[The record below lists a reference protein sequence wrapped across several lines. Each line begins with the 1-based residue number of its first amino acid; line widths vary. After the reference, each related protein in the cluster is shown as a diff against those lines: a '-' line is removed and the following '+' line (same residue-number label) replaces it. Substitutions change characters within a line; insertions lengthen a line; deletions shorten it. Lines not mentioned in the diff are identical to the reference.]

1 MSDELEVVVTSVL
14 EADEEAS
21 SRRIAAQLPS
31 ISDKVNQSSKIKV
44 GIALDDSAVSA
55 QAGAFVQKINQKVAA
70 NKVGVKLGLDKES
83 IAKLQTE
90 LGSLH
95 VDSSI
100 TNSMVEQI
108 DKMGIR
114 IDRVSGSWKQVADS
128 ERQLLALTI
137 QGTDETGKAVSY
149 LQTYDVATQE
159 ISTTMTNV
167 TLNLEQQRKSA
178 AALAKQVEKDNQS
191 RLNFLL
197 KQQIAINKINASYT
211 GESSQKPI
219 VDQSRLDSFGT
230 KVTEINNKIAALK
243 AASGA
248 LSGDQQREIIEL
260 IANAKALGEA
270 YRTLERAPTKL
281 RTKDVVTIR
290 DEELSKLDAYR
301 TKLSNV
307 GNLTQDF
314 AARID
319 KLHNELSGAS
329 DGAALT
335 KYLNQFSTLSAEV
348 KSFDAQVEGVVQ
360 KYNSLLSARGRATQ
374 IRKKMFSTSQGTEE
388 YKTMAAE
395 LARVKEEQ
403 AKITQEIRTQSHLMP
418 EMVAAAKAR
427 SQHDERAIQQN
438 YELAVAEGRVK
449 DAVTVINKEMAS
461 MPQKVAELQAR
472 FSALGNPSK
481 ELANNIAELDRQINV
496 VNGDNKLDGQGK
508 IAAYEKLRQILEDC
522 TSEVMHFEKLSRLD
536 VADSRFESGLAKAKQ
551 DLITIETKWSAL
563 KRDPGLNEQLNQLK
577 VSLGRVNN
585 QADFSKWKAQLS
597 AFRAEVKAAGKDTL
611 SLGDVFK
618 NNLTKVSQWIGATT
632 IIFQTWQTL
641 REGFDVVKD
650 LDNALID
657 LKKTTDATEE
667 QYRSFYYT
675 ANQTAKELGAS
686 TKDIIQQTADWARL
700 GYSLDEASTL
710 SRNSAIFSAV
720 SEDLDLTEATDG
732 LVSMLK
738 AFKELDVNDSLDGII
753 SKINE
758 VGNNFAVSNADIVD
772 SLTRSSSAMAAANNT
787 FEQTVALATAA
798 TEITRDSSQVGNA
811 LKTISMRLRGYDEE
825 TETYSDD
832 LKEITG
838 DIANLTKVASN
849 NNQGIS
855 LFEANDPNTYRSTY
869 DILKDIADIWDE
881 IQDKERAQLLEK
893 LFGKQRAQVGAALI
907 SNFKQAEKAM
917 DAMAGSAGSAS
928 KELARAQDSIVFKL
942 NALKETWVGVAQNL
956 YDTRTIKNVIDLL
969 TDMSGVIQTI
979 TKSLGTLGTVSAGV
993 LGVQFI
999 RSVGR
1004 PKMTGS
1010 HDVPTYALVVTRNEL
1025 AS

>member
-1 MSDELEVVVTSVL
+1 MSNELEVVVTSVL

-149 LQTYDVATQE
+149 LQTYDAETQE

-178 AALAKQVEKDNQS
+178 AALAKQVERDNQS
-191 RLNFLL
+191 RLNFLS
-197 KQQIAINKINASYT
+197 KQQIEINKINASYT
-211 GESSQKPI
+211 GQSSQKPI
-219 VDQSRLDSFGT
+219 VDQTRLESFGA

-248 LSGDQQREIIEL
+248 LSGEQQREIVEL

-290 DEELSKLDAYR
+290 DEELSKLDAYKA
-301 TKLSNV
+301 KLANV

-314 AARID
+314 ASRID
-319 KLHNELSGAS
+319 RLHNELSGAS

-348 KSFDAQVEGVVQ
+348 KSFDAQVAGVIQ

-374 IRKKMFSTSQGTEE
+374 ISKKMSRTSHGTEE
-388 YKTMAAE
+388 YQIMATE
-395 LARVKEEQ
+395 LARVEAEQ
-403 AKITQEIRTQSHLMP
+403 AKITQEIMTQAHLVP
-418 EMVAAAKAR
+418 EVVAAAKAR
-427 SQHDERAIQQN
+427 SQHDEKIVQQN

-449 DAVTVINKEMAS
+449 DAVTVINNEMAS

-472 FSALGNPSK
+472 FSALANPTTS
-481 ELANNIAELDRQINV
+481 LATNIAKFKEQIAS
-496 VNGDNKLDGQGK
+496 VNGNDGQDK
-508 IAAYEKLRQILEDC
+508 VIAYEKLLQILENC
-522 TSEVMHFEKLSRLD
+522 TSEVTHLEKLSRLD

-563 KRDPGLNEQLNQLK
+563 KNDPGLNAQLNQLK
-577 VSLGRVNN
+577 VSLGRVNS

-618 NNLTKVSQWIGATT
+618 NNLAKVSQWIGATT
-632 IIFQTWQTL
+632 IIFKTWQTL

-855 LFEANDPNTYRSTY
+855 LFEADDPNTYRSTY
-869 DILKDIADIWDE
+869 DILKDIADIWNE
-881 IQDKERAQLLEK
+881 ISDKNQAQLLEK

-928 KELARAQDSIVFKL
+928 KELERAQDSIVFKL

-969 TDMSGVIQTI
+969 TDMSGVVQTI

-1004 PKMTGS
+1004 PKMTGF

-1025 AS
+1025 AA

>member
-70 NKVGVKLGLDKES
+70 NKVGVKLGLDQES

-149 LQTYDVATQE
+149 LQTYDAETQE

-191 RLNFLL
+191 RLNFLS
-197 KQQIAINKINASYT
+197 KQQIEINKINASYT
-211 GESSQKPI
+211 GQSSQKPI
-219 VDQSRLDSFGT
+219 VDPTRLESFGA

-248 LSGDQQREIIEL
+248 LSGEQQREIVEL

-290 DEELSKLDAYR
+290 DEELSKLDAYK
-301 TKLSNV
+301 TKLANV

-314 AARID
+314 ASRID
-319 KLHNELSGAS
+319 RLHNELSGAS

-348 KSFDAQVEGVVQ
+348 KSFDAQVAGVIQ
-360 KYNSLLSARGRATQ
+360 KYNSLLSARDRATQ
-374 IRKKMFSTSQGTEE
+374 IMKKMARTSHGTEE
-388 YKTMAAE
+388 YQIMATE
-395 LARVKEEQ
+395 LARVEAEQ
-403 AKITQEIRTQSHLMP
+403 AKITQEIGIQAHLVP
-418 EMVAAAKAR
+418 EVVAAAKAR
-427 SQHDERAIQQN
+427 SQHNEKIIQQN
-438 YELAVAEGRVK
+438 YELAIAEGRVK
-449 DAVTVINKEMAS
+449 DAVTIINNEMAS

-472 FSALGNPSK
+472 FSALANPTTS
-481 ELANNIAELDRQINV
+481 LATNIAKFKEQIV
-496 VNGDNKLDGQGK
+496 SVNDNDGQDK
-508 IAAYEKLRQILEDC
+508 VAAYEKLLQILEDC
-522 TSEVMHFEKLSRLD
+522 TSEVTHLEKLSRLD
-536 VADSRFESGLAKAKQ
+536 VADSRFESGLAKAKH

-563 KRDPGLNEQLNQLK
+563 KNDPGLNEQLNQLK
-577 VSLGRVNN
+577 VSLGRVNS

-597 AFRAEVKAAGKDTL
+597 TFRAEVKAAGKDTL
-611 SLGDVFK
+611 SFGDVLK
-618 NNLTKVSQWIGATT
+618 NNLSKVSQWIGATT
-632 IIFQTWQTL
+632 IIFKTWQTI
-641 REGFDVVKD
+641 RDGFDAVKE

-657 LKKTTDATEE
+657 LKKTTHATEE

-686 TKDIIQQTADWARL
+686 TKDIIQQTSDWARL
-700 GYSLDEASTL
+700 GYSLDDATTL

-738 AFKELDVNDSLDGII
+738 AFKELDADDSLDGII

-758 VGNNFAVSNADIVD
+758 VGNNFAVSNADIVEA
-772 SLTRSSSAMAAANNT
+772 LTRSSSAMAAANST

-798 TEITRDSSQVGNA
+798 TEITRDASQVGNA
-811 LKTISMRLRGYDEE
+811 LKTISMRIRGYDEE
-825 TETYSDD
+825 TETFSDD
-832 LKEITG
+832 LKTITG
-838 DIANLTKVASN
+838 DIADMTKVASN
-849 NNQGIS
+849 NKQGIS
-855 LFEANDPNTYRSTY
+855 LFEADDPNTYRAPY
-869 DILKDIADIWDE
+869 EILKDIADIWDE
-881 IQDKERAQLLEK
+881 ISDKNQAQLLEK
-893 LFGKQRAQVGAALI
+893 LFGKHRAQVGAAII

-1025 AS
+1025 AA

>member
-1 MSDELEVVVTSVL
+1 
-14 EADEEAS
+14 
-21 SRRIAAQLPS
+21 
-31 ISDKVNQSSKIKV
+31 
-44 GIALDDSAVSA
+44 
-55 QAGAFVQKINQKVAA
+55 
-70 NKVGVKLGLDKES
+70 
-83 IAKLQTE
+83 
-90 LGSLH
+90 
-95 VDSSI
+95 
-100 TNSMVEQI
+100 
-108 DKMGIR
+108 
-114 IDRVSGSWKQVADS
+114 
-128 ERQLLALTI
+128 
-137 QGTDETGKAVSY
+137 
-149 LQTYDVATQE
+149 
-159 ISTTMTNV
+159 
-167 TLNLEQQRKSA
+167 
-178 AALAKQVEKDNQS
+178 
-191 RLNFLL
+191 
-197 KQQIAINKINASYT
+197 
-211 GESSQKPI
+211 
-219 VDQSRLDSFGT
+219 
-230 KVTEINNKIAALK
+230 
-243 AASGA
+243 
-248 LSGDQQREIIEL
+248 
-260 IANAKALGEA
+260 
-270 YRTLERAPTKL
+270 
-281 RTKDVVTIR
+281 
-290 DEELSKLDAYR
+290 
-301 TKLSNV
+301 
-307 GNLTQDF
+307 
-314 AARID
+314 
-319 KLHNELSGAS
+319 
-329 DGAALT
+329 
-335 KYLNQFSTLSAEV
+335 
-348 KSFDAQVEGVVQ
+348 
-360 KYNSLLSARGRATQ
+360 
-374 IRKKMFSTSQGTEE
+374 
-388 YKTMAAE
+388 
-395 LARVKEEQ
+395 
-403 AKITQEIRTQSHLMP
+403 
-418 EMVAAAKAR
+418 
-427 SQHDERAIQQN
+427 
-438 YELAVAEGRVK
+438 
-449 DAVTVINKEMAS
+449 
-461 MPQKVAELQAR
+461 
-472 FSALGNPSK
+472 
-481 ELANNIAELDRQINV
+481 
-496 VNGDNKLDGQGK
+496 
-508 IAAYEKLRQILEDC
+508 
-522 TSEVMHFEKLSRLD
+522 MHFEKLSRLD

-563 KRDPGLNEQLNQLK
+563 KNDPGLNAQLNQLK
-577 VSLGRVNN
+577 VSLGRVNS

-618 NNLTKVSQWIGATT
+618 NNLAKVSQWIGATT
-632 IIFQTWQTL
+632 IIFKTWQTL

-855 LFEANDPNTYRSTY
+855 LFEADDPNTYRSTY
-869 DILKDIADIWDE
+869 DILKDIADIWNE
-881 IQDKERAQLLEK
+881 ISDKNQAQLLEK

-956 YDTRTIKNVIDLL
+956 YDTRTIKNAIDLL

-1025 AS
+1025 AA

>member
-55 QAGAFVQKINQKVAA
+55 QAGAFIQKINQKVAA
-70 NKVGVKLGLDKES
+70 NKVGVKLGLDQES

-95 VDSSI
+95 VDPSI

-149 LQTYDVATQE
+149 LQTYDAETQE

-191 RLNFLL
+191 RLNFLS
-197 KQQIAINKINASYT
+197 KQQIEINKINASYT
-211 GESSQKPI
+211 GQSSQKPI
-219 VDQSRLDSFGT
+219 VDQTRLESFGA
-230 KVTEINNKIAALK
+230 KVTEINNKIAVLK

-248 LSGDQQREIIEL
+248 LSGEQQREIVEL

-290 DEELSKLDAYR
+290 DEELSKLDAYK
-301 TKLSNV
+301 TKLANV

-314 AARID
+314 ASRID
-319 KLHNELSGAS
+319 RLHNELSGAS

-348 KSFDAQVEGVVQ
+348 KSFDAQVAGVIQ

-374 IRKKMFSTSQGTEE
+374 ISKKMARTSHGTEE
-388 YKTMAAE
+388 YQIMATE
-395 LARVKEEQ
+395 LARVEAEQ
-403 AKITQEIRTQSHLMP
+403 AKITQEIMTQAHFVP
-418 EMVAAAKAR
+418 EVVAAAKAR
-427 SQHDERAIQQN
+427 SQHDEKIVQQN
-438 YELAVAEGRVK
+438 YELAVAEGRVR
-449 DAVTVINKEMAS
+449 DAVTIINNEMAS

-472 FSALGNPSK
+472 FSALANPTTS
-481 ELANNIAELDRQINV
+481 LATNIAKFKEQIAS
-496 VNGDNKLDGQGK
+496 VNGNDGQDK
-508 IAAYEKLRQILEDC
+508 VIAYEKLLQILENC
-522 TSEVMHFEKLSRLD
+522 TSEVTHLEKLSRLD

-563 KRDPGLNEQLNQLK
+563 KNDPGLNAQLNQLK
-577 VSLGRVNN
+577 VSLGRVNS

-597 AFRAEVKAAGKDTL
+597 TFRAEVKAAGKDTL
-611 SLGDVFK
+611 SFGDVLK
-618 NNLTKVSQWIGATT
+618 NNLSKVSQWIGATT
-632 IIFQTWQTL
+632 IIFKTWQTI
-641 REGFDVVKD
+641 RNGFNVVKD

-657 LKKTTDATEE
+657 LKKTTRATEE

-686 TKDIIQQTADWARL
+686 TKDIIQQTSDWARL
-700 GYSLDEASTL
+700 GYSLDDATTL

-738 AFKELDVNDSLDGII
+738 AFKELDVDDSLDGII

-758 VGNNFAVSNADIVD
+758 VGNHFAVSNADIVEA
-772 SLTRSSSAMAAANNT
+772 LTRSSSAMAAANST

-798 TEITRDSSQVGNA
+798 TEITRDASQVGNA
-811 LKTISMRLRGYDEE
+811 LKTISMRIRGYDEE
-825 TETYSDD
+825 TETFSDD
-832 LKEITG
+832 LKTITG
-838 DIANLTKVASN
+838 DIADLTKVASN
-849 NNQGIS
+849 NKQGIS
-855 LFEANDPNTYRSTY
+855 LFEADDPNTYRAPY
-869 DILKDIADIWDE
+869 EILKDIADIWDE
-881 IQDKERAQLLEK
+881 ISDKNQAKLLEK
-893 LFGKQRAQVGAALI
+893 LFGKQRAQVGAAII

-969 TDMSGVIQTI
+969 TGMSGVIQTI

-1004 PKMTGS
+1004 PKMTGF

-1025 AS
+1025 AA

>member
-70 NKVGVKLGLDKES
+70 NKVGVKLGIDQES

-149 LQTYDVATQE
+149 LQTYDAETQE

-191 RLNFLL
+191 RLNFLS
-197 KQQIAINKINASYT
+197 KQQIEINKINASYT
-211 GESSQKPI
+211 GQSSQKPI
-219 VDQSRLDSFGT
+219 VDPTRLESFGA

-248 LSGDQQREIIEL
+248 LSGEQQREIVEL

-290 DEELSKLDAYR
+290 DEELSKLDAYK
-301 TKLSNV
+301 TKLANV

-314 AARID
+314 ASRID
-319 KLHNELSGAS
+319 RLHNELSGAS

-348 KSFDAQVEGVVQ
+348 KSFDAQVTGVIQ

-374 IRKKMFSTSQGTEE
+374 ISKKMARTSQGTEE
-388 YKTMAAE
+388 YQIMAAE
-395 LARVKEEQ
+395 LARVEAEQ
-403 AKITQEIRTQSHLMP
+403 AKITQEIRTQAHLVP
-418 EMVAAAKAR
+418 EVVAAAKAR
-427 SQHDERAIQQN
+427 SQHNEKIVQQN

-449 DAVTVINKEMAS
+449 DAVTVINNEMAS

-472 FSALGNPSK
+472 FSALANPTTS
-481 ELANNIAELDRQINV
+481 LATNIAKFKEQIV
-496 VNGDNKLDGQGK
+496 SVNDNDGQDK
-508 IAAYEKLRQILEDC
+508 VAAYEKLLQILEDC
-522 TSEVMHFEKLSRLD
+522 TSEVTHLEKLSRLD

-551 DLITIETKWSAL
+551 DLIAIETKWSAL
-563 KRDPGLNEQLNQLK
+563 KNDPGLNAQLNQLK
-577 VSLGRVNN
+577 VSLGRVNS

-632 IIFQTWQTL
+632 IIFKTWQTL

-855 LFEANDPNTYRSTY
+855 LFEADDPNTYRSTY
-869 DILKDIADIWDE
+869 DILKDIADIWNE
-881 IQDKERAQLLEK
+881 ISDKNQAKLLEK

-969 TDMSGVIQTI
+969 TGMSGVIQTS

-1025 AS
+1025 AA

>member
-70 NKVGVKLGLDKES
+70 NKVCVKLGLDKES

-137 QGTDETGKAVSY
+137 QGADETGKAVSY
-149 LQTYDVATQE
+149 LQTYDAETQE

-178 AALAKQVEKDNQS
+178 AALAKQIERDNQS
-191 RLNFLL
+191 RLNFLS
-197 KQQIAINKINASYT
+197 KQQIEINKINASYT
-211 GESSQKPI
+211 GQSSQKPI
-219 VDQSRLDSFGT
+219 VDQMRLESFGA

-248 LSGDQQREIIEL
+248 LSGEQQREIVEL

-290 DEELSKLDAYR
+290 DEELSKLDAYKA
-301 TKLSNV
+301 KLANV

-314 AARID
+314 ASRID
-319 KLHNELSGAS
+319 RLHNELSGAS

-348 KSFDAQVEGVVQ
+348 KSFDAQVAGVIQ

-374 IRKKMFSTSQGTEE
+374 ISKKMARTSHGTEE
-388 YKTMAAE
+388 YQIMATE
-395 LARVKEEQ
+395 LARVEAEQ
-403 AKITQEIRTQSHLMP
+403 AKITQEIMTQAHLVP
-418 EMVAAAKAR
+418 EVVAAAKAR
-427 SQHDERAIQQN
+427 SQHDEKIVQQN

-449 DAVTVINKEMAS
+449 DAVTVINNEMAS

-472 FSALGNPSK
+472 FSALANPTTS
-481 ELANNIAELDRQINV
+481 LATNIAKFKEQIAS
-496 VNGDNKLDGQGK
+496 VNGNDGQDK
-508 IAAYEKLRQILEDC
+508 VIAYEKLLQILENC
-522 TSEVMHFEKLSRLD
+522 TSEVTHLEKLSRLD

-551 DLITIETKWSAL
+551 DLIAIETKWSAL
-563 KRDPGLNEQLNQLK
+563 KNDPGLNAQLNQLK
-577 VSLGRVNN
+577 VSLGRVNS

-632 IIFQTWQTL
+632 IIFKTWQTL

-855 LFEANDPNTYRSTY
+855 LFEADDPNTYRSTY
-869 DILKDIADIWDE
+869 DILKDIADIWNE
-881 IQDKERAQLLEK
+881 ISDKNQAQLLEK

-1025 AS
+1025 AA

>member
-70 NKVGVKLGLDKES
+70 NKVGVQLGLDQNS
-83 IAKLQTE
+83 ITKLQAE
-90 LGSLH
+90 LNNLH
-95 VDSSI
+95 VDPSI

-108 DKMGIR
+108 DQMGIR
-114 IDRVSGSWKQVADS
+114 IDRVSGKWEKSVDGA
-128 ERQLLALTI
+128 RNLLNLTI
-137 QGTDETGKAVSY
+137 QGKDQAGKVVSY
-149 LQTYDVATQE
+149 FQTYDEQTKE
-159 ISTTMTNV
+159 ISTTTTNI
-167 TLNLEQQRKSA
+167 TLDLERQRKSA
-178 AALAKQVEKDNQS
+178 AALARQTEKDNQS
-191 RLNFLL
+191 RLNFLS
-197 KQQIAINKINASYT
+197 KQQIEINKINASYT

-219 VDQSRLDSFGT
+219 VDQSRLESFGE

-243 AASGA
+243 AANGA
-248 LSGDQQREIIEL
+248 LSGDQQREIVEL

-290 DEELSKLDAYR
+290 DEELSKLDAYK

-335 KYLNQFSTLSAEV
+335 SYLNQFSTLSAEV
-348 KSFDAQVEGVVQ
+348 KSFDAQVDGVVQ

-388 YKTMAAE
+388 YQTMAAE
-395 LARVKEEQ
+395 LARVEAEQ
-403 AKITQEIRTQSHLMP
+403 SKITQEIRIQSHLMP
-418 EMVAAAKAR
+418 EVVASAKAR

-449 DAVTVINKEMAS
+449 DAVTVINNEMAS
-461 MPQKVAELQAR
+461 MPQKVAELEAR
-472 FSALGNPSK
+472 FSALANPT
-481 ELANNIAELDRQINV
+481 ETLATNIAKFKEQIV
-496 VNGDNKLDGQGK
+496 SVNDNDGQDK
-508 IAAYEKLRQILEDC
+508 VAAYEKLLQILEDC
-522 TSEVMHFEKLSRLD
+522 MSEVTHLEKLSRLD

-563 KRDPGLNEQLNQLK
+563 KNDPGLNAQLNQLK

-632 IIFQTWQTL
+632 IIFKTWQTL

-657 LKKTTDATEE
+657 LKKTTHATEE

-686 TKDIIQQTADWARL
+686 TKDIIQQTSDWARL
-700 GYSLDEASTL
+700 GYSLEDATTL

-720 SEDLDLTEATDG
+720 SEDLDLSEATDG
-732 LVSMLK
+732 LVSILK
-738 AFKELDVNDSLDGII
+738 AFKLDANDSLDGII
-753 SKINE
+753 SKVNE
-758 VGNNFAVSNADIVD
+758 VGNKFAVSNADIVEA
-772 SLTRSSSAMAAANNT
+772 LTRSSSAMAAANST

-798 TEITRDSSQVGNA
+798 TEITRDASQVGNA
-811 LKTISMRLRGYDEE
+811 LKTISMRIRGYDEE
-825 TETYSDD
+825 TETFSDD
-832 LKEITG
+832 LKTING
-838 DIANLTKVASN
+838 DIADLTKVASN
-849 NNQGIS
+849 NKQGIS
-855 LFEANDPNTYRSTY
+855 LFEADDPNTYRAPY
-869 DILKDIADIWDE
+869 EILKDIADIWDE
-881 IQDKERAQLLEK
+881 ISDKNQAKLLEK
-893 LFGKQRAQVGAALI
+893 LFGKQRAQVGVAII

-928 KELARAQDSIVFKL
+928 KELERAQDSIVFKL

-969 TDMSGVIQTI
+969 TDMSGVVQTI
-979 TKSLGTLGTVSAGV
+979 TKSLGTLGTVSAVV
-993 LGVQFI
+993 LGNQFI

-1025 AS
+1025 AA

>member
-70 NKVGVKLGLDKES
+70 NKVGVKLGIDQES

-149 LQTYDVATQE
+149 LQTYDAETQE

-191 RLNFLL
+191 RLNFLS
-197 KQQIAINKINASYT
+197 KQQIEINKINASYT
-211 GESSQKPI
+211 GQSSQKPI
-219 VDQSRLDSFGT
+219 VDPTRLESFGA

-248 LSGDQQREIIEL
+248 LSGEQQREIVEL

-290 DEELSKLDAYR
+290 DEELSKLDAYK
-301 TKLSNV
+301 TKLANV

-314 AARID
+314 ASRID
-319 KLHNELSGAS
+319 RLHNELSGAS

-348 KSFDAQVEGVVQ
+348 KSFDAQVTGVIQ
-360 KYNSLLSARGRATQ
+360 KYDSLLSARGRATQ
-374 IRKKMFSTSQGTEE
+374 ISKKMARTSQGTEE
-388 YKTMAAE
+388 YQIMATE
-395 LARVKEEQ
+395 LARVKAEQ
-403 AKITQEIRTQSHLMP
+403 AKITQEITTQAHLAP
-418 EMVAAAKAR
+418 EVVAAAKAR
-427 SQHDERAIQQN
+427 SQYGEKIVQQN
-438 YELAVAEGRVK
+438 YELAVADGRVK
-449 DAVTVINKEMAS
+449 DAVTAINNEMAS

-472 FSALGNPSK
+472 FSALANPTTS
-481 ELANNIAELDRQINV
+481 LATNIAKFKEQIV
-496 VNGDNKLDGQGK
+496 SVNDNDGQDK
-508 IAAYEKLRQILEDC
+508 VAAYEKLLQILEDC
-522 TSEVMHFEKLSRLD
+522 TSEVTHLEKLSRLD

-563 KRDPGLNEQLNQLK
+563 KNDPGLNEQLNQLK
-577 VSLGRVNN
+577 VSLGRVNS

-597 AFRAEVKAAGKDTL
+597 TFRAEVKAAGKDTL
-611 SLGDVFK
+611 SFGDVLK
-618 NNLTKVSQWIGATT
+618 NNLSKVSQWIGATT
-632 IIFQTWQTL
+632 IIFKTWQTL
-641 REGFDVVKD
+641 RDGFDVVKD

-686 TKDIIQQTADWARL
+686 TKDIIQQTTDWARL

-738 AFKELDVNDSLDGII
+738 AFKELDADDSLDGII

-758 VGNNFAVSNADIVD
+758 VGNNFAVSNADIVEA
-772 SLTRSSSAMAAANNT
+772 LTRSSSAMAAANST

-798 TEITRDSSQVGNA
+798 TEITRDASQVGNA
-811 LKTISMRLRGYDEE
+811 LKTISMRIRGYDEE
-825 TETYSDD
+825 TETFSDD
-832 LKEITG
+832 LKTITG
-838 DIANLTKVASN
+838 DIADLTKVASN
-849 NNQGIS
+849 NKQGIS
-855 LFEANDPNTYRSTY
+855 LFEADDPNTYRAPY
-869 DILKDIADIWDE
+869 EILKDIADIWDE
-881 IQDKERAQLLEK
+881 ISDKNQAKLLEK
-893 LFGKQRAQVGAALI
+893 LFGKQRAQVGAAII

-969 TDMSGVIQTI
+969 TGMSGIIQTI

-1025 AS
+1025 AA

>member
-70 NKVGVKLGLDKES
+70 NKVGVKLGIDQES

-149 LQTYDVATQE
+149 LQTYDAETQE

-178 AALAKQVEKDNQS
+178 AALAKQVERDNQS
-191 RLNFLL
+191 RLNFLS
-197 KQQIAINKINASYT
+197 KQQIEINKINASYT
-211 GESSQKPI
+211 GQSSQKPI
-219 VDQSRLDSFGT
+219 VDQTRLESFGA
-230 KVTEINNKIAALK
+230 KVAEINNKIATLK

-248 LSGDQQREIIEL
+248 LSGEQQREIVEL

-290 DEELSKLDAYR
+290 DEELSKLDAYK
-301 TKLSNV
+301 TKLANV

-314 AARID
+314 ASRID
-319 KLHNELSGAS
+319 RLHNELSGAS

-348 KSFDAQVEGVVQ
+348 KSFDAQVAGVIQ

-374 IRKKMFSTSQGTEE
+374 ISKKMARTSHGTEE
-388 YKTMAAE
+388 YQIMATE
-395 LARVKEEQ
+395 LARVEAEQ
-403 AKITQEIRTQSHLMP
+403 AKITQEIMTQAHLVP
-418 EMVAAAKAR
+418 EVVAAAKAR
-427 SQHDERAIQQN
+427 SQHDEKIVQQN

-449 DAVTVINKEMAS
+449 DAVTVINNEMAS

-472 FSALGNPSK
+472 FSALANPTTS
-481 ELANNIAELDRQINV
+481 LATNIAKFKEQIAS
-496 VNGDNKLDGQGK
+496 VNGNDGQDK
-508 IAAYEKLRQILEDC
+508 VIAYEKLLQILENC
-522 TSEVMHFEKLSRLD
+522 TSEVTHLEKLSRLD

-551 DLITIETKWSAL
+551 DLIAIETKWSAL
-563 KRDPGLNEQLNQLK
+563 KNDPGLNAQLNQLK
-577 VSLGRVNN
+577 VSLGRVNS

-632 IIFQTWQTL
+632 IIFKTWQTL

-657 LKKTTDATEE
+657 LKKTTHATEE

-686 TKDIIQQTADWARL
+686 TKDIIQQTSDWARL
-700 GYSLDEASTL
+700 GYSLDEATTL

-738 AFKELDVNDSLDGII
+738 AFKELDVDDSLDGII

-758 VGNNFAVSNADIVD
+758 VGNHFAVSNADIVEA
-772 SLTRSSSAMAAANNT
+772 LTRSSSAMAAANST

-798 TEITRDSSQVGNA
+798 TEITRDASQVGNA
-811 LKTISMRLRGYDEE
+811 LKTISMRIRGYDEE
-825 TETYSDD
+825 TETFSDD
-832 LKEITG
+832 LKTITG
-838 DIANLTKVASN
+838 DIADLTKVASN
-849 NNQGIS
+849 NKQGIS
-855 LFEANDPNTYRSTY
+855 LFEADDPNTYRAPY
-869 DILKDIADIWDE
+869 EILKDIADIWDE
-881 IQDKERAQLLEK
+881 ISDKNQAKLLEK
-893 LFGKQRAQVGAALI
+893 LFGKQRAQVGAAII

-969 TDMSGVIQTI
+969 TGMSGVIQTI
-979 TKSLGTLGTVSAGV
+979 TKRLGTLGTVSAGV

-1025 AS
+1025 AA

>member
-55 QAGAFVQKINQKVAA
+55 QAGAFIQKINQKVAA
-70 NKVGVKLGLDKES
+70 NKVGVKLGLDQES

-95 VDSSI
+95 VDPSI

-114 IDRVSGSWKQVADS
+114 IDRVSGSWRQVADS

-149 LQTYDVATQE
+149 LQTYDAETQE

-191 RLNFLL
+191 RLNFLS
-197 KQQIAINKINASYT
+197 KQQIEINKINASYT
-211 GESSQKPI
+211 GQSSQKPI
-219 VDQSRLDSFGT
+219 VDQTRLESFGA
-230 KVTEINNKIAALK
+230 KVTEINNKIAVLK

-248 LSGDQQREIIEL
+248 LSGEQQREIVEL

-290 DEELSKLDAYR
+290 DEELSKLDAYK
-301 TKLSNV
+301 TKLANV

-314 AARID
+314 ASRID
-319 KLHNELSGAS
+319 RLHNELSGAS

-348 KSFDAQVEGVVQ
+348 KSFDAQVAGVIQ

-374 IRKKMFSTSQGTEE
+374 ISKKMARTSHGTEE
-388 YKTMAAE
+388 YQIMATE
-395 LARVKEEQ
+395 LARVEAEQ
-403 AKITQEIRTQSHLMP
+403 AKITQEIMTQAHLVP
-418 EMVAAAKAR
+418 EVVAAAKAR
-427 SQHDERAIQQN
+427 SQHDEKIVQQN

-449 DAVTVINKEMAS
+449 DAVTVINNEMAS

-472 FSALGNPSK
+472 FSALANPTTS
-481 ELANNIAELDRQINV
+481 LATNIAKFKEQIAS
-496 VNGDNKLDGQGK
+496 VNGNDGQDK
-508 IAAYEKLRQILEDC
+508 VIAYEKLLQILENC
-522 TSEVMHFEKLSRLD
+522 TSEVTHLEKLSRLD

-563 KRDPGLNEQLNQLK
+563 KNDPGLNAQLNQLK
-577 VSLGRVNN
+577 VSLGRVNS

-597 AFRAEVKAAGKDTL
+597 TFRAEVKAAGKDTL
-611 SLGDVFK
+611 SFGDVLK
-618 NNLTKVSQWIGATT
+618 NNLSKVSQWIGATT
-632 IIFQTWQTL
+632 IIFKTWQTI
-641 REGFDVVKD
+641 RNGFNVVKD

-657 LKKTTDATEE
+657 LKKTTRATEE

-686 TKDIIQQTADWARL
+686 TKDIIQQTSDWARL
-700 GYSLDEASTL
+700 GYSLDDAATL

-738 AFKELDVNDSLDGII
+738 AFKELDVDDSLDGII

-758 VGNNFAVSNADIVD
+758 VGNHFAVSNADIVEA
-772 SLTRSSSAMAAANNT
+772 LTRSSSAMAAANST

-798 TEITRDSSQVGNA
+798 TEITRDASQVGNA
-811 LKTISMRLRGYDEE
+811 LKTISMRIRGYDEE
-825 TETYSDD
+825 TETFSDD
-832 LKEITG
+832 LKTITG
-838 DIANLTKVASN
+838 DIADLTKVASN
-849 NNQGIS
+849 NKQGIS
-855 LFEANDPNTYRSTY
+855 LFEADDPNTYRAPY
-869 DILKDIADIWDE
+869 EILKDIADIWDE
-881 IQDKERAQLLEK
+881 ISDKNQAKLLEK
-893 LFGKQRAQVGAALI
+893 LFGKQRAQVGAAII

-969 TDMSGVIQTI
+969 TGMSGVIQTI

-1025 AS
+1025 AA

>member
-149 LQTYDVATQE
+149 LQTYDAETQE

-178 AALAKQVEKDNQS
+178 AALAKQVERDNQS
-191 RLNFLL
+191 RLNFLS
-197 KQQIAINKINASYT
+197 KQQIEINKINASYT
-211 GESSQKPI
+211 GQSSQKPI
-219 VDQSRLDSFGT
+219 VDQTRLESFGA
-230 KVTEINNKIAALK
+230 KVAEINNKIATLK

-248 LSGDQQREIIEL
+248 LSGEQQREIVEL

-290 DEELSKLDAYR
+290 DEELSKLDAYK
-301 TKLSNV
+301 TKLANV

-314 AARID
+314 ASRID
-319 KLHNELSGAS
+319 RLHNELSGAS
-329 DGAALT
+329 DGATLT

-348 KSFDAQVEGVVQ
+348 KSFDAQVTGVIQ

-374 IRKKMFSTSQGTEE
+374 IRKKMARTSQGTEE
-388 YKTMAAE
+388 YQIMATE
-395 LARVKEEQ
+395 LARVEAEQ
-403 AKITQEIRTQSHLMP
+403 AKITQEIRIQAHLSP
-418 EMVAAAKAR
+418 EVVAAAKAR
-427 SQHDERAIQQN
+427 SQHDEKIVQQN

-449 DAVTVINKEMAS
+449 DAVTIINNEMAS

-481 ELANNIAELDRQINV
+481 ELAGNIAELDRQLKA
-496 VNGDNKLDGQGK
+496 VNGGKLDDQGK

-563 KRDPGLNEQLNQLK
+563 KNDPGLNAQLNQLK
-577 VSLGRVNN
+577 VSLGRVNS

-618 NNLTKVSQWIGATT
+618 NNLAKVSQWIGATT
-632 IIFQTWQTL
+632 IIFKTWQTL

-855 LFEANDPNTYRSTY
+855 LFEADDPNTYRSTY
-869 DILKDIADIWDE
+869 DILKDIADIWNE
-881 IQDKERAQLLEK
+881 ISDKNQAQLLEK

-928 KELARAQDSIVFKL
+928 KELERAQDSIVFKL

-969 TDMSGVIQTI
+969 TDMSGVVQTI

-1004 PKMTGS
+1004 PKMTGF

-1025 AS
+1025 AA

>member
-55 QAGAFVQKINQKVAA
+55 QAGAFAQKINQKVAA

-137 QGTDETGKAVSY
+137 QGADETGKAVSY
-149 LQTYDVATQE
+149 LQTYDAETQE

-178 AALAKQVEKDNQS
+178 AALAKQVERDNQS
-191 RLNFLL
+191 RLNFLS
-197 KQQIAINKINASYT
+197 KQQIEINKINASYT
-211 GESSQKPI
+211 GQSSQKPI
-219 VDQSRLDSFGT
+219 VDQTRLESFGA

-248 LSGDQQREIIEL
+248 LSGEQQREIVEL

-290 DEELSKLDAYR
+290 DEELSKLDAYKA
-301 TKLSNV
+301 KLANV

-314 AARID
+314 ASRID
-319 KLHNELSGAS
+319 RLHNELSGAS

-348 KSFDAQVEGVVQ
+348 KSFDAQVAGVIQ

-374 IRKKMFSTSQGTEE
+374 ISKKMARTSHGTEE
-388 YKTMAAE
+388 YQIMATE
-395 LARVKEEQ
+395 LARVEAEQ
-403 AKITQEIRTQSHLMP
+403 AKITQEIMTQAHLVP
-418 EMVAAAKAR
+418 EVVAAAKAR
-427 SQHDERAIQQN
+427 SQHDEKIVQQN

-449 DAVTVINKEMAS
+449 DAVTVINNEMAS

-472 FSALGNPSK
+472 FSALANPTTS
-481 ELANNIAELDRQINV
+481 LATNIAKFKEQIAS
-496 VNGDNKLDGQGK
+496 VNGNDGQDK
-508 IAAYEKLRQILEDC
+508 VIAYEKLLQILENC
-522 TSEVMHFEKLSRLD
+522 TSEVTHLEKLSRLD

-563 KRDPGLNEQLNQLK
+563 KNDPGLNAQLNQLK
-577 VSLGRVNN
+577 VSLGRVNS

-618 NNLTKVSQWIGATT
+618 NNLAKVSQWIGATT
-632 IIFQTWQTL
+632 IIFKTWQTL

-855 LFEANDPNTYRSTY
+855 LFEADDPNTYRSTY
-869 DILKDIADIWDE
+869 DILKDIADIWNE
-881 IQDKERAQLLEK
+881 ISDKNQAQLLEK

-928 KELARAQDSIVFKL
+928 KELERAQDSIVFKL

-969 TDMSGVIQTI
+969 TDMSGVVQTI

-1004 PKMTGS
+1004 PKMTGF

-1025 AS
+1025 AA

>member
-149 LQTYDVATQE
+149 LQTYDAETQE

-178 AALAKQVEKDNQS
+178 AALAKQVERDNQS
-191 RLNFLL
+191 RLNFLS
-197 KQQIAINKINASYT
+197 KQQIEINKINASYT
-211 GESSQKPI
+211 GQSSQKPI
-219 VDQSRLDSFGT
+219 VDQTRLESFGA

-248 LSGDQQREIIEL
+248 LSGEQQREIVEL

-290 DEELSKLDAYR
+290 DEELSKLDAYKA
-301 TKLSNV
+301 KLANV

-314 AARID
+314 ASRID
-319 KLHNELSGAS
+319 RLHNELSGAS

-348 KSFDAQVEGVVQ
+348 KSFDAQVAGVIQ

-374 IRKKMFSTSQGTEE
+374 ISKKMSRTSHGTEE
-388 YKTMAAE
+388 YQIMATE
-395 LARVKEEQ
+395 LARVEAEQ
-403 AKITQEIRTQSHLMP
+403 AKITQEIMTQAHLVP
-418 EMVAAAKAR
+418 EVVAAAKAR
-427 SQHDERAIQQN
+427 SQHDEKIVQQN

-449 DAVTVINKEMAS
+449 DAVTVINNEMAS

-472 FSALGNPSK
+472 FSALANPTTS
-481 ELANNIAELDRQINV
+481 LATNIAKFKEQIAS
-496 VNGDNKLDGQGK
+496 VNGNDGQDK
-508 IAAYEKLRQILEDC
+508 VIAYEKLLQILENC
-522 TSEVMHFEKLSRLD
+522 TSEVTHLEKLSRLD

-563 KRDPGLNEQLNQLK
+563 KNDHGLNAQLNQLK
-577 VSLGRVNN
+577 VSLGRVNS

-618 NNLTKVSQWIGATT
+618 NNLAKVSQWIGATT
-632 IIFQTWQTL
+632 IIFKTWQTL

-855 LFEANDPNTYRSTY
+855 LFEADDPNTYRSTY
-869 DILKDIADIWDE
+869 DILKDIADIWNE
-881 IQDKERAQLLEK
+881 ISDKNQAQLLEK

-928 KELARAQDSIVFKL
+928 KELERAQDSIVFKL

-969 TDMSGVIQTI
+969 TDMSGVVQTI

-1004 PKMTGS
+1004 PKMTGF

-1025 AS
+1025 AA

>member
-137 QGTDETGKAVSY
+137 QGADETGKAVSY
-149 LQTYDVATQE
+149 LQTYDAETQE

-178 AALAKQVEKDNQS
+178 AALAKQIERDNQS
-191 RLNFLL
+191 RLNFLS
-197 KQQIAINKINASYT
+197 KQQIEINKINASYT
-211 GESSQKPI
+211 GQSSQKPI
-219 VDQSRLDSFGT
+219 VDQMRLESFGA

-248 LSGDQQREIIEL
+248 LSGEQQREIVEL

-290 DEELSKLDAYR
+290 DEELSKLDAYKA
-301 TKLSNV
+301 KLANV

-314 AARID
+314 ASRID
-319 KLHNELSGAS
+319 RLHNELSGAS

-348 KSFDAQVEGVVQ
+348 KSFDAQVAGVIQ

-374 IRKKMFSTSQGTEE
+374 ISKKMARTSHGTEE
-388 YKTMAAE
+388 YQIMATE
-395 LARVKEEQ
+395 LARVEAEQ
-403 AKITQEIRTQSHLMP
+403 AKITQEIMTQAHLVP
-418 EMVAAAKAR
+418 EVVAAAKAR
-427 SQHDERAIQQN
+427 SQHDEKIVQQN

-449 DAVTVINKEMAS
+449 DAVTVINNEMAS

-472 FSALGNPSK
+472 FSALANPTTS
-481 ELANNIAELDRQINV
+481 LATNIAKFKEQIAS
-496 VNGDNKLDGQGK
+496 VNGNDGQDK
-508 IAAYEKLRQILEDC
+508 VIAYEKLLQILENC
-522 TSEVMHFEKLSRLD
+522 TSEVTHLEKLSRLD

-551 DLITIETKWSAL
+551 DLIAIETKWSAL
-563 KRDPGLNEQLNQLK
+563 KNDPGLNAQLNQLK
-577 VSLGRVNN
+577 VSLGRVNS

-632 IIFQTWQTL
+632 IIFKTWQTL

-657 LKKTTDATEE
+657 LKKTTHATEE

-675 ANQTAKELGAS
+675 ANHTAKELGAS
-686 TKDIIQQTADWARL
+686 TKDIIQKTADWARL

-855 LFEANDPNTYRSTY
+855 LFEADDPNTYRSTY
-869 DILKDIADIWDE
+869 DILKDIADIWNE
-881 IQDKERAQLLEK
+881 ISDKNQAQLLEK

-1025 AS
+1025 AA

>member
-70 NKVGVKLGLDKES
+70 NKVGVKLGIDQES

-100 TNSMVEQI
+100 ANSMVEQI

-149 LQTYDVATQE
+149 LQTYDAETQE

-178 AALAKQVEKDNQS
+178 AALAKQVERDNQS
-191 RLNFLL
+191 RLNFLS
-197 KQQIAINKINASYT
+197 KQQIEINKINASYT
-211 GESSQKPI
+211 GQSSQKPI
-219 VDQSRLDSFGT
+219 VDKTRLESFGA
-230 KVTEINNKIAALK
+230 KVAEINNKIATLK

-248 LSGDQQREIIEL
+248 LSGEQQREIVEL

-290 DEELSKLDAYR
+290 DEELSKLDAYK
-301 TKLSNV
+301 TKLANV

-314 AARID
+314 ASRID
-319 KLHNELSGAS
+319 RLHNELSGAS

-348 KSFDAQVEGVVQ
+348 KNFDAQVAGVIQ

-374 IRKKMFSTSQGTEE
+374 ISKKMARTSHGTEE
-388 YKTMAAE
+388 YQIMATE
-395 LARVKEEQ
+395 LARVEAEQ
-403 AKITQEIRTQSHLMP
+403 AKITQEIMTQAHLVP
-418 EMVAAAKAR
+418 EVVAAAKAR
-427 SQHDERAIQQN
+427 SQHDEKIVQQN

-449 DAVTVINKEMAS
+449 DAVTVINNEMAS

-472 FSALGNPSK
+472 FSALANPTTS
-481 ELANNIAELDRQINV
+481 LATNIAKFKEQIAS
-496 VNGDNKLDGQGK
+496 VNGNDGQDK
-508 IAAYEKLRQILEDC
+508 VIAYEKLLQILENC
-522 TSEVMHFEKLSRLD
+522 TSEVTHLEKLSRLD

-563 KRDPGLNEQLNQLK
+563 KNDPGLNAQLNQLK
-577 VSLGRVNN
+577 VSLGRVNS

-618 NNLTKVSQWIGATT
+618 NNLAKVSQWIGATT
-632 IIFQTWQTL
+632 IIFKTWQTL

-855 LFEANDPNTYRSTY
+855 LFEADDPNTYRSTY
-869 DILKDIADIWDE
+869 DILKDIADIWNE
-881 IQDKERAQLLEK
+881 ISDKNRAQLLEK

-907 SNFKQAEKAM
+907 SNFKQAENAM

-928 KELARAQDSIVFKL
+928 KELERAQDSIVFKL

-1025 AS
+1025 AA

>member
-149 LQTYDVATQE
+149 LQTYDAETQE

-178 AALAKQVEKDNQS
+178 AALAKQVERDNQS
-191 RLNFLL
+191 RLNFLS
-197 KQQIAINKINASYT
+197 KQQIEINKINASYT
-211 GESSQKPI
+211 GQSSQKPI
-219 VDQSRLDSFGT
+219 VDQTRLESFGA

-248 LSGDQQREIIEL
+248 LSGEQQREIVEL

-290 DEELSKLDAYR
+290 DEELSKLDAYKA
-301 TKLSNV
+301 KLANV

-314 AARID
+314 ASRID
-319 KLHNELSGAS
+319 RLHNELSGAS

-348 KSFDAQVEGVVQ
+348 KSFDAQVAGVIQ

-374 IRKKMFSTSQGTEE
+374 ISKKMSRTSHGTEE
-388 YKTMAAE
+388 YQIMATE
-395 LARVKEEQ
+395 LARVEAEQ
-403 AKITQEIRTQSHLMP
+403 AKITQEIMTQAHLVP
-418 EMVAAAKAR
+418 EVVAAAKAR
-427 SQHDERAIQQN
+427 SQHDEKIVQQN

-449 DAVTVINKEMAS
+449 DAVTVINNEMAS

-472 FSALGNPSK
+472 FSALANPTTS
-481 ELANNIAELDRQINV
+481 LATNIAKFKEQIAS
-496 VNGDNKLDGQGK
+496 VNGNDGQDK
-508 IAAYEKLRQILEDC
+508 VIAYEKLLQILENC
-522 TSEVMHFEKLSRLD
+522 TSEVTHLEKLSRLD

-563 KRDPGLNEQLNQLK
+563 KNDPGLNAQLNQLK
-577 VSLGRVNN
+577 VSLGRVNS

-618 NNLTKVSQWIGATT
+618 NNLAKVSQWIGATT
-632 IIFQTWQTL
+632 IIFKTWQTL

-855 LFEANDPNTYRSTY
+855 LFEADDPNTYRSTY
-869 DILKDIADIWDE
+869 DILKDIADIWNE
-881 IQDKERAQLLEK
+881 ISDKNQAQLLEK

-928 KELARAQDSIVFKL
+928 KELERAQDSIVFKL

-969 TDMSGVIQTI
+969 TDMSGVVQTI

-1004 PKMTGS
+1004 PKMTGF

-1025 AS
+1025 AA

>member
-55 QAGAFVQKINQKVAA
+55 QAGAIVQKINQKVAA
-70 NKVGVKLGLDKES
+70 NKVGVQLGLDQNS
-83 IAKLQTE
+83 ITKLQAE
-90 LGSLH
+90 LNNLH
-95 VDSSI
+95 VDPSI

-108 DKMGIR
+108 DQMGIR
-114 IDRVSGSWKQVADS
+114 IDRVSGKWEKSVDGA
-128 ERQLLALTI
+128 RNLLNLTI
-137 QGTDETGKAVSY
+137 QGKDQAGKVVSY
-149 LQTYDVATQE
+149 FQTYDEQTKE
-159 ISTTMTNV
+159 ISTTTTNI
-167 TLNLEQQRKSA
+167 TLDLERQRKSA
-178 AALAKQVEKDNQS
+178 AALARQTEKDNQS
-191 RLNFLL
+191 RLNYLS
-197 KQQIAINKINASYT
+197 KQQIEINKINASYT

-219 VDQSRLDSFGT
+219 VDQSRLESFGE

-243 AASGA
+243 ATNGA
-248 LSGDQQREIIEL
+248 LSGDQQREIVEL

-270 YRTLERAPTKL
+270 YRTLERTPTKL

-290 DEELSKLDAYR
+290 DEELSKLDAYK

-335 KYLNQFSTLSAEV
+335 SYLNQFSILSAEV
-348 KSFDAQVEGVVQ
+348 KSFDAQVDGVVQ

-388 YKTMAAE
+388 YQTTAAE
-395 LARVKEEQ
+395 LARVEAEQ
-403 AKITQEIRTQSHLMP
+403 SKITQEIRIQSHLMP
-418 EMVAAAKAR
+418 EVVAAAKAR
-427 SQHDERAIQQN
+427 SQHDERAMQQN

-449 DAVTVINKEMAS
+449 DAVASINKEMAS

-481 ELANNIAELDRQINV
+481 ELAGNIAELDRQLKA
-496 VNGDNKLDGQGK
+496 VNGGKPDDQGK

-563 KRDPGLNEQLNQLK
+563 KNDPGLNAQLNQLK

-597 AFRAEVKAAGKDTL
+597 AFRAEVKAAGRDTL
-611 SLGDVFK
+611 SFGDVLK

-632 IIFQTWQTL
+632 IIFKTWQTL

-657 LKKTTDATEE
+657 LKKTTHATEE

-686 TKDIIQQTADWARL
+686 TKDIIQQTSDWARL
-700 GYSLDEASTL
+700 GYSLEDATTL

-732 LVSMLK
+732 LVSILK
-738 AFKELDVNDSLDGII
+738 AFKLDANDSLDGII
-753 SKINE
+753 SKVNE
-758 VGNNFAVSNADIVD
+758 VGNNFAVSNADIVEA
-772 SLTRSSSAMAAANNT
+772 LTRSSSAMAAANST

-798 TEITRDSSQVGNA
+798 TEITRDASQVGNA
-811 LKTISMRLRGYDEE
+811 LKTISMRIRGYDEE
-825 TETYSDD
+825 TETFSDD
-832 LKEITG
+832 LKTITG
-838 DIANLTKVASN
+838 DIADLTKVASN
-849 NNQGIS
+849 NKQGVS
-855 LFEANDPNTYRSTY
+855 LFEADDPNTYRAPY
-869 DILKDIADIWDE
+869 EILKDIADIWDE
-881 IQDKERAQLLEK
+881 ISDKNQAKLLEK
-893 LFGKQRAQVGAALI
+893 LFGKQRAQVGAAII

-928 KELARAQDSIVFKL
+928 KELERAQDSIVFKL

-956 YDTRTIKNVIDLL
+956 YDTRTIKNVVDAL
-969 TDMSGVIQTI
+969 TGISGVIQTI

-1025 AS
+1025 AA

>member
-70 NKVGVKLGLDKES
+70 NKVGVKLGIDQES

-149 LQTYDVATQE
+149 LQTYDAETQE

-191 RLNFLL
+191 RLNFLS
-197 KQQIAINKINASYT
+197 KQQIEINKINASYT
-211 GESSQKPI
+211 GQSSQKPI
-219 VDQSRLDSFGT
+219 VDPTRLESFGV

-248 LSGDQQREIIEL
+248 LSGEQQREIIEL

-290 DEELSKLDAYR
+290 DEELSKLDAYK
-301 TKLSNV
+301 TKLANV

-314 AARID
+314 ASRID
-319 KLHNELSGAS
+319 RLHNELSGAS

-348 KSFDAQVEGVVQ
+348 KSFDAQVAGVIQ

-374 IRKKMFSTSQGTEE
+374 ISKKMARTSHGTEE
-388 YKTMAAE
+388 YQIMATE
-395 LARVKEEQ
+395 LARVEAEQ
-403 AKITQEIRTQSHLMP
+403 AKITQEIRIQAHLVP
-418 EMVAAAKAR
+418 EVVAAAKAR
-427 SQHDERAIQQN
+427 SQHDEKIVQQN

-449 DAVTVINKEMAS
+449 DAVTIINNEMAS

-472 FSALGNPSK
+472 FSALANPTTS
-481 ELANNIAELDRQINV
+481 LATNIAKFKEQIV
-496 VNGDNKLDGQGK
+496 SVNDNDGQDK
-508 IAAYEKLRQILEDC
+508 VAAYEKLLQILEDC
-522 TSEVMHFEKLSRLD
+522 TSEVTHLEKLSRLD

-563 KRDPGLNEQLNQLK
+563 KNDPGLNAQLNQLK
-577 VSLGRVNN
+577 VSLGRVNS

-597 AFRAEVKAAGKDTL
+597 TFRAEVKAAGKDTL

-632 IIFQTWQTL
+632 IIFKTWQTL
-641 REGFDVVKD
+641 RDGFDVVKD

-855 LFEANDPNTYRSTY
+855 LFEADDPNTYRSTY
-869 DILKDIADIWDE
+869 DILKDIADIWNE
-881 IQDKERAQLLEK
+881 ISDKNQAQLLEK

-928 KELARAQDSIVFKL
+928 KELERAQDSIVFKL

-956 YDTRTIKNVIDLL
+956 YDTRTIKNVIGIL

-1025 AS
+1025 AA

>member
-70 NKVGVKLGLDKES
+70 NKVGVQLGLDQNS
-83 IAKLQTE
+83 ITKLQAE
-90 LGSLH
+90 LNNLH
-95 VDSSI
+95 VDPSI

-108 DKMGIR
+108 DQMGIR
-114 IDRVSGSWKQVADS
+114 IDRVSGKWEKSVDGA
-128 ERQLLALTI
+128 RNLLNLTI
-137 QGTDETGKAVSY
+137 QGKDQAGKVVSY
-149 LQTYDVATQE
+149 FQTYDEQTKE
-159 ISTTMTNV
+159 ISTTTTNI
-167 TLNLEQQRKSA
+167 TLDLERQRKSA
-178 AALAKQVEKDNQS
+178 AALARQTEKDNQS
-191 RLNFLL
+191 RLNFLS
-197 KQQIAINKINASYT
+197 KQQIEINKINASYT

-219 VDQSRLDSFGT
+219 VDQSRLESFGE

-243 AASGA
+243 AANGA
-248 LSGDQQREIIEL
+248 LSGDQQREIVEL

-314 AARID
+314 ASRID
-319 KLHNELSGAS
+319 RLHNELSGAS

-348 KSFDAQVEGVVQ
+348 KNFDAQVAGVIQ

-374 IRKKMFSTSQGTEE
+374 ISKKMARTSHGTEE
-388 YKTMAAE
+388 YQIMATE
-395 LARVKEEQ
+395 LARVEAEQ
-403 AKITQEIRTQSHLMP
+403 AKITQEIMTQAHLVP
-418 EMVAAAKAR
+418 EVVAAAKAR
-427 SQHDERAIQQN
+427 SQHDEKIVQQN

-449 DAVTVINKEMAS
+449 DAVTVINNEMAS

-472 FSALGNPSK
+472 FSALANPTTS
-481 ELANNIAELDRQINV
+481 LATNIAKFKEQIAS
-496 VNGDNKLDGQGK
+496 VNGNDGQDK
-508 IAAYEKLRQILEDC
+508 VAAYEKLLQILENC
-522 TSEVMHFEKLSRLD
+522 TSEVTHLEKLSRLD

-551 DLITIETKWSAL
+551 DLIAIETKWSAL
-563 KRDPGLNEQLNQLK
+563 KNDPGLNAQLNQLK
-577 VSLGRVNN
+577 VSLGRVNS

-618 NNLTKVSQWIGATT
+618 NNLAKVSQWIGATT
-632 IIFQTWQTL
+632 IIFKTWQTL

-855 LFEANDPNTYRSTY
+855 LFEADDPNTYRSTY
-869 DILKDIADIWDE
+869 DILKDIADIWNE
-881 IQDKERAQLLEK
+881 ISDKNQAQLLEK

-928 KELARAQDSIVFKL
+928 KELERAQDSIVFKL

-1025 AS
+1025 AA

>member
-70 NKVGVKLGLDKES
+70 NKVGVKLGIDQES

-149 LQTYDVATQE
+149 LQTYDAETQE

-191 RLNFLL
+191 RLNFLS
-197 KQQIAINKINASYT
+197 KQQIEINKINASYT
-211 GESSQKPI
+211 GQSSQKPI
-219 VDQSRLDSFGT
+219 VDPTRLESFGA
-230 KVTEINNKIAALK
+230 KVTEINNKITALK

-248 LSGDQQREIIEL
+248 LSGEQQREIVEL

-290 DEELSKLDAYR
+290 DEELSKLDAYK
-301 TKLSNV
+301 TKLANV

-314 AARID
+314 ASRID
-319 KLHNELSGAS
+319 RLHNELSGAS

-348 KSFDAQVEGVVQ
+348 KSFDAQVAGVIQ

-374 IRKKMFSTSQGTEE
+374 ISKKMARTSHGTEE
-388 YKTMAAE
+388 YQIMATE
-395 LARVKEEQ
+395 LARVEAEQ
-403 AKITQEIRTQSHLMP
+403 AKITQEIMTQAHLVP
-418 EMVAAAKAR
+418 EVVAAAKAR
-427 SQHDERAIQQN
+427 SQHDEKIVQQN

-449 DAVTVINKEMAS
+449 DAVTVINNEMAS

-472 FSALGNPSK
+472 FSALANPTTS
-481 ELANNIAELDRQINV
+481 LATNIAKFKEQIAS
-496 VNGDNKLDGQGK
+496 VNGNDGQDK
-508 IAAYEKLRQILEDC
+508 VIAYEKLLQILENC
-522 TSEVMHFEKLSRLD
+522 TSEVTHLEKLSRLD

-563 KRDPGLNEQLNQLK
+563 KNDPGLNAQLNQLK
-577 VSLGRVNN
+577 VSLGRVNS

-597 AFRAEVKAAGKDTL
+597 TFRAEVKAAGKDTL
-611 SLGDVFK
+611 SFGDVLK
-618 NNLTKVSQWIGATT
+618 NNLSKVSQWIGATT
-632 IIFQTWQTL
+632 IIFKTWQTI
-641 REGFDVVKD
+641 RNGFNVVKD

-657 LKKTTDATEE
+657 LKKTTRATEE

-686 TKDIIQQTADWARL
+686 TKDIIQQTSDWARL
-700 GYSLDEASTL
+700 GYSLDDATTL

-738 AFKELDVNDSLDGII
+738 AFKELDVDDSLDGII

-758 VGNNFAVSNADIVD
+758 VGNHFAVSNADIVEA
-772 SLTRSSSAMAAANNT
+772 LTRSSSAMAAANNT

-855 LFEANDPNTYRSTY
+855 LFEADDPNTYRSTY
-869 DILKDIADIWDE
+869 DILKDIADIWNE
-881 IQDKERAQLLEK
+881 ISDKNQAQLLEK

-928 KELARAQDSIVFKL
+928 KELERAQDSIVFKL

-969 TDMSGVIQTI
+969 TDMSGVVQTI

-1004 PKMTGS
+1004 PKMTGF

-1025 AS
+1025 AA

>member
-149 LQTYDVATQE
+149 LQTYDAETQE

-191 RLNFLL
+191 RLNFLS
-197 KQQIAINKINASYT
+197 KQQIEINKINASYT
-211 GESSQKPI
+211 GKSSQKPI
-219 VDQSRLDSFGT
+219 VDQTRLESFGA

-248 LSGDQQREIIEL
+248 LSGEQQREIVEL

-290 DEELSKLDAYR
+290 DEELSKLDAYKA
-301 TKLSNV
+301 KLANM
-307 GNLTQDF
+307 GILTQDF
-314 AARID
+314 ASRID
-319 KLHNELSGAS
+319 RLHNELSGAS

-348 KSFDAQVEGVVQ
+348 KSFDAQVAGVIQ
-360 KYNSLLSARGRATQ
+360 KYDSLLSARGRATQ
-374 IRKKMFSTSQGTEE
+374 ISKKMTRTSHGTEE
-388 YKTMAAE
+388 YQLMATE
-395 LARVKEEQ
+395 LARVKAEQ
-403 AKITQEIRTQSHLMP
+403 AKITQEIMTQAHLAP
-418 EMVAAAKAR
+418 EVVAAAKAR
-427 SQHDERAIQQN
+427 SQYDEKIVQQN

-449 DAVTVINKEMAS
+449 DAVAYINKEMAS

-481 ELANNIAELDRQINV
+481 ELAGNIAELDRQLKA
-496 VNGDNKLDGQGK
+496 VNGAKLDDQGK

-563 KRDPGLNEQLNQLK
+563 KNDPGLNAQLNQLK
-577 VSLGRVNN
+577 VSLGRVNS

-618 NNLTKVSQWIGATT
+618 NNLAKVSQWIGATT
-632 IIFQTWQTL
+632 IIFKTWQTL
-641 REGFDVVKD
+641 RDGFDVVKD

-700 GYSLDEASTL
+700 GYSLDEATTL

-738 AFKELDVNDSLDGII
+738 AFKELNADDSLDGII

-758 VGNNFAVSNADIVD
+758 VGNNFAVSNADIVEA
-772 SLTRSSSAMAAANNT
+772 LTRSSSAMAAANST

-798 TEITRDSSQVGNA
+798 TEITRDASQVGNA
-811 LKTISMRLRGYDEE
+811 LKTISMRIRGYDEE
-825 TETYSDD
+825 TETFSDD
-832 LKEITG
+832 LKTITG
-838 DIANLTKVASN
+838 DIADLTKVASN
-849 NNQGIS
+849 NKQGVS
-855 LFEANDPNTYRSTY
+855 LFEADDPNTYRAPY
-869 DILKDIADIWDE
+869 EILKDIADIWDE

-893 LFGKQRAQVGAALI
+893 LFGKQRAQVGAAII

-928 KELARAQDSIVFKL
+928 KELERAQDSIVFKL

-969 TDMSGVIQTI
+969 TDMSGVVQTI

-1025 AS
+1025 AA

>member
-31 ISDKVNQSSKIKV
+31 ISDKVNQSGKIKV
-44 GIALDDSAVSA
+44 GIALDDSTVSA

-70 NKVGVKLGLDKES
+70 NKVGVKLGIDQES

-149 LQTYDVATQE
+149 LQTYDAETQE

-191 RLNFLL
+191 RLNFLS
-197 KQQIAINKINASYT
+197 KQQIEINKINASYT
-211 GESSQKPI
+211 GQSSQKPI
-219 VDQSRLDSFGT
+219 VDPTRLESFGA
-230 KVTEINNKIAALK
+230 KVTEINNKIAELK

-248 LSGDQQREIIEL
+248 LSGEQQREIVEL

-290 DEELSKLDAYR
+290 DEELSKLDAYK
-301 TKLSNV
+301 TKLANV

-314 AARID
+314 ASRID
-319 KLHNELSGAS
+319 RLHNELSGAS

-348 KSFDAQVEGVVQ
+348 KSFDAQVAGVTQ

-374 IRKKMFSTSQGTEE
+374 IRKKMARTSQGTEE
-388 YKTMAAE
+388 YQIMATE
-395 LARVKEEQ
+395 LARVEAEQ
-403 AKITQEIRTQSHLMP
+403 AKITQEIRIQAHLVP
-418 EMVAAAKAR
+418 EVVAAAKAR
-427 SQHDERAIQQN
+427 SQHNEKIVQQN

-449 DAVTVINKEMAS
+449 DAVTIINNEMAS

-472 FSALGNPSK
+472 FSALANPTTSLATNIEKFK
-481 ELANNIAELDRQINV
+481 EQIAS
-496 VNGDNKLDGQGK
+496 VNGNDGQDK
-508 IAAYEKLRQILEDC
+508 VAAYEKLLQILEDC
-522 TSEVMHFEKLSRLD
+522 TSEVTHLEKLSRLD

-563 KRDPGLNEQLNQLK
+563 KNDPGLNEQLNQLK
-577 VSLGRVNN
+577 VSLGRVNS

-597 AFRAEVKAAGKDTL
+597 TFRAEVKAAGKDTL

-632 IIFQTWQTL
+632 IIFKTWQTL
-641 REGFDVVKD
+641 RDGFDVVKD

-686 TKDIIQQTADWARL
+686 TKAIIQQTADWARL

-855 LFEANDPNTYRSTY
+855 LFEADDPNTYRSTY
-869 DILKDIADIWDE
+869 DILKDIADIWNE
-881 IQDKERAQLLEK
+881 ISDKNQAQLLEK

-928 KELARAQDSIVFKL
+928 KELERAQDSIVFKL

-956 YDTRTIKNVIDLL
+956 YDTRTIKNVIGIL

-1025 AS
+1025 AA

>member
-70 NKVGVKLGLDKES
+70 NKVGVKLGIDQES

-149 LQTYDVATQE
+149 LQTYDAETQE

-191 RLNFLL
+191 RLNFLS
-197 KQQIAINKINASYT
+197 KQQIEINKINASYT
-211 GESSQKPI
+211 GQSSQKPI
-219 VDQSRLDSFGT
+219 VDPTRLESFGA

-248 LSGDQQREIIEL
+248 LSGEQQREIVEL

-290 DEELSKLDAYR
+290 DEELSKLDAYK
-301 TKLSNV
+301 TKLANV

-314 AARID
+314 ASRID
-319 KLHNELSGAS
+319 RLHNELSGAS

-348 KSFDAQVEGVVQ
+348 KSFDAQVTGVIQ
-360 KYNSLLSARGRATQ
+360 KYDSLLSARGRATQ
-374 IRKKMFSTSQGTEE
+374 ISKKMARTSQGTEE
-388 YKTMAAE
+388 YQIMATE
-395 LARVKEEQ
+395 LARVKAEQ
-403 AKITQEIRTQSHLMP
+403 AKITQEITTQAHLAP
-418 EMVAAAKAR
+418 EVVAAAKAR
-427 SQHDERAIQQN
+427 SQYGEKIVQQN
-438 YELAVAEGRVK
+438 YELAVADGRVK
-449 DAVTVINKEMAS
+449 DAVTAINNEMAS

-472 FSALGNPSK
+472 FSALANPTTS
-481 ELANNIAELDRQINV
+481 LATNIAKFKEQIV
-496 VNGDNKLDGQGK
+496 SVNDNDGQDK
-508 IAAYEKLRQILEDC
+508 VAAYEKLLQILEDC
-522 TSEVMHFEKLSRLD
+522 TSEVTHLEKLSRLD

-563 KRDPGLNEQLNQLK
+563 KNDPGLNEQLNQLK
-577 VSLGRVNN
+577 VSLGRVNS

-597 AFRAEVKAAGKDTL
+597 TFRAEVKAAGKDTL
-611 SLGDVFK
+611 SFGDVLK
-618 NNLTKVSQWIGATT
+618 NNLSKVSQWIGATT
-632 IIFQTWQTL
+632 IIFKTWQTL
-641 REGFDVVKD
+641 RDGFDVVKD

-738 AFKELDVNDSLDGII
+738 AFKELDADDSLDGII

-758 VGNNFAVSNADIVD
+758 VGNNFAVSNADIVEA
-772 SLTRSSSAMAAANNT
+772 LTRSSSAMAAANST

-798 TEITRDSSQVGNA
+798 TEITRDASQVGNA
-811 LKTISMRLRGYDEE
+811 LKTISMRIRGYDEE
-825 TETYSDD
+825 TETFSDD
-832 LKEITG
+832 LKTITG
-838 DIANLTKVASN
+838 DIADLTKVASN
-849 NNQGIS
+849 NKQGIS
-855 LFEANDPNTYRSTY
+855 LFEADDPNTYRAPY
-869 DILKDIADIWDE
+869 EILKDIADIWDE
-881 IQDKERAQLLEK
+881 ISDKNQAKLLEK
-893 LFGKQRAQVGAALI
+893 LFGKQRAQVGAAII

-969 TDMSGVIQTI
+969 TGMSGIIQTI

-1025 AS
+1025 AA

>member
-44 GIALDDSAVSA
+44 GIALDDSTVSA

-149 LQTYDVATQE
+149 LQTYDAETQE

-191 RLNFLL
+191 RLNFLS
-197 KQQIAINKINASYT
+197 KQQIEINKINASYT
-211 GESSQKPI
+211 GQSSQKPI
-219 VDQSRLDSFGT
+219 VDQTRLESFGA

-248 LSGDQQREIIEL
+248 LSGEQQREIVEL

-290 DEELSKLDAYR
+290 DEELSKLDAYKA
-301 TKLSNV
+301 KLANV

-314 AARID
+314 ASRID
-319 KLHNELSGAS
+319 RLHNELSGAS

-348 KSFDAQVEGVVQ
+348 KSFDAQVDGVVQ

-374 IRKKMFSTSQGTEE
+374 ISKKMFSTSRGTEE

-395 LARVKEEQ
+395 LARVEEEQ
-403 AKITQEIRTQSHLMP
+403 AKITQEIRIQSHLMP
-418 EMVAAAKAR
+418 EVVAAAKAR

-449 DAVTVINKEMAS
+449 DAVAYINKEMAS

-481 ELANNIAELDRQINV
+481 ELAGNIAELDRQLKA
-496 VNGDNKLDGQGK
+496 VNGGKLDDQGK

-563 KRDPGLNEQLNQLK
+563 KNDPGLNAQLNQLK
-577 VSLGRVNN
+577 VSLGRVNS

-618 NNLTKVSQWIGATT
+618 NNLAKVSQWIGATT
-632 IIFQTWQTL
+632 IIFKTWQTL

-855 LFEANDPNTYRSTY
+855 LFEADDPNTYRSTY
-869 DILKDIADIWDE
+869 DILKDIADIWNE
-881 IQDKERAQLLEK
+881 ISDKNQAQLLEK

-928 KELARAQDSIVFKL
+928 KELERAQDSIVFKL

-1025 AS
+1025 AA

>member
-70 NKVGVKLGLDKES
+70 NKVGVKLGIDQES

-149 LQTYDVATQE
+149 LQTYDAETQE

-191 RLNFLL
+191 RLNFLS
-197 KQQIAINKINASYT
+197 KQQIEINKINASYT
-211 GESSQKPI
+211 GQSSQKPI
-219 VDQSRLDSFGT
+219 VDPTRLESFGA

-248 LSGDQQREIIEL
+248 LSGEQQREIVEL

-290 DEELSKLDAYR
+290 DEELSKLDAYK
-301 TKLSNV
+301 TKLANV

-314 AARID
+314 ASRID
-319 KLHNELSGAS
+319 RLHNELSGAS

-348 KSFDAQVEGVVQ
+348 KSFDAQVTGVIQ
-360 KYNSLLSARGRATQ
+360 KYDSLLSARGRATQ
-374 IRKKMFSTSQGTEE
+374 ISKKMTRTSRGTEE
-388 YKTMAAE
+388 YQIMATE
-395 LARVKEEQ
+395 LARVKAEQ
-403 AKITQEIRTQSHLMP
+403 AKITQEITTQAHLAP
-418 EMVAAAKAR
+418 EVVAAAKAR
-427 SQHDERAIQQN
+427 SQHNEKIIQQN
-438 YELAVAEGRVK
+438 YELAIAEGRVK
-449 DAVTVINKEMAS
+449 DAVTIINNEMAS

-472 FSALGNPSK
+472 FSALANPTTS
-481 ELANNIAELDRQINV
+481 LATNIAKFKEQIV
-496 VNGDNKLDGQGK
+496 SVNDNDGQDK
-508 IAAYEKLRQILEDC
+508 VIAYEKLLQILENC
-522 TSEVMHFEKLSRLD
+522 TSEVTHLEKLSRLD

-563 KRDPGLNEQLNQLK
+563 KNDPGLNAQLNQLK
-577 VSLGRVNN
+577 VSLGRVNS

-618 NNLTKVSQWIGATT
+618 NNLAKVSQWIGATT
-632 IIFQTWQTL
+632 IIFKTWQTL

-720 SEDLDLTEATDG
+720 SEDLDLPEATDG

-855 LFEANDPNTYRSTY
+855 LFEADDPNTYRSTY
-869 DILKDIADIWDE
+869 DILKDIADIWNE
-881 IQDKERAQLLEK
+881 ISDKNQAQLLEK

-928 KELARAQDSIVFKL
+928 KELERAQDSIVFKL

-969 TDMSGVIQTI
+969 TDMSGVVQTI

-1025 AS
+1025 AA

>member
-21 SRRIAAQLPS
+21 SRRIAAQLPI

-70 NKVGVKLGLDKES
+70 NKVGVKLGIDQES

-149 LQTYDVATQE
+149 LQTYDAETQE

-191 RLNFLL
+191 RLNFLS
-197 KQQIAINKINASYT
+197 KQQIEINKINASYT
-211 GESSQKPI
+211 GQSSQKPI
-219 VDQSRLDSFGT
+219 VDPTRLESFGA

-248 LSGDQQREIIEL
+248 LSGEQQREIVEL

-290 DEELSKLDAYR
+290 DEELSKLDAYK
-301 TKLSNV
+301 TKLANV

-314 AARID
+314 ASRID
-319 KLHNELSGAS
+319 RLHNELSGAS

-348 KSFDAQVEGVVQ
+348 KSFDAQVTGVIQ
-360 KYNSLLSARGRATQ
+360 KYDSLLSARGRATQ
-374 IRKKMFSTSQGTEE
+374 ISKKMTRTSRGTEE
-388 YKTMAAE
+388 YQIMATE
-395 LARVKEEQ
+395 LARVKAEQ
-403 AKITQEIRTQSHLMP
+403 AKITQEITTQAHLAP
-418 EMVAAAKAR
+418 EVVAAAKAR
-427 SQHDERAIQQN
+427 SQHNEKIIQQN
-438 YELAVAEGRVK
+438 YELAIAEGRVK
-449 DAVTVINKEMAS
+449 DAVTIINNEMAS

-472 FSALGNPSK
+472 FSALANPTTS
-481 ELANNIAELDRQINV
+481 LATNIAKFKEQIV
-496 VNGDNKLDGQGK
+496 SVNDNDGQDK
-508 IAAYEKLRQILEDC
+508 VAAYEKLLQILEDC
-522 TSEVMHFEKLSRLD
+522 TSEVTHLEKLSRLD

-563 KRDPGLNEQLNQLK
+563 KNDPGLNEQLKQLK
-577 VSLGRVNN
+577 VSLGRVNS

-597 AFRAEVKAAGKDTL
+597 TFRAEVKAAGKDTL
-611 SLGDVFK
+611 SFGDVLK
-618 NNLTKVSQWIGATT
+618 NNLSKVSQWIGATT
-632 IIFQTWQTL
+632 IIFKTWQTI
-641 REGFDVVKD
+641 RDGFDAVKE

-657 LKKTTDATEE
+657 LKKTTHATEE

-686 TKDIIQQTADWARL
+686 TKDIIQQTSDWARL
-700 GYSLDEASTL
+700 GYSLDDATTL

-738 AFKELDVNDSLDGII
+738 AFKELDADDSLDGII

-758 VGNNFAVSNADIVD
+758 VGNNFAVSNADIVEA
-772 SLTRSSSAMAAANNT
+772 LTRSSSAMAAANST

-798 TEITRDSSQVGNA
+798 TEITRDASQVGNA
-811 LKTISMRLRGYDEE
+811 LKTISMRIRGYDEE
-825 TETYSDD
+825 TETFSDD
-832 LKEITG
+832 LKTISG
-838 DIANLTKVASN
+838 DIADLTKVASN
-849 NNQGIS
+849 NKQGIS
-855 LFEANDPNTYRSTY
+855 LFEVDDPNTYRAPY
-869 DILKDIADIWDE
+869 EILKDIADIWDE
-881 IQDKERAQLLEK
+881 ISDKNQAKLLEK
-893 LFGKQRAQVGAALI
+893 LFGKQRAQFGAAII

-928 KELARAQDSIVFKL
+928 KELERAQDSIVFKL

-969 TDMSGVIQTI
+969 TGMSGIIQTI

-1025 AS
+1025 AA

>member
-149 LQTYDVATQE
+149 LQTYDAETQE

-191 RLNFLL
+191 RLNFLS
-197 KQQIAINKINASYT
+197 KQQIEINKINASYT
-211 GESSQKPI
+211 GQSSQKPI
-219 VDQSRLDSFGT
+219 VDQTRLESFGA
-230 KVTEINNKIAALK
+230 KVTEINNKIAVLK

-248 LSGDQQREIIEL
+248 LSGEQQREIVEL

-290 DEELSKLDAYR
+290 DEELSKLDAYK
-301 TKLSNV
+301 TKLANV

-314 AARID
+314 ASRID
-319 KLHNELSGAS
+319 RLHNELSGAS

-348 KSFDAQVEGVVQ
+348 KSFDAQVAGVIQ

-374 IRKKMFSTSQGTEE
+374 ISKKMARTSHGTEE
-388 YKTMAAE
+388 YQIMATE
-395 LARVKEEQ
+395 LARVEAEQ
-403 AKITQEIRTQSHLMP
+403 AKITQEIMTQAHLVP
-418 EMVAAAKAR
+418 EVVAAAKAR
-427 SQHDERAIQQN
+427 SQHDEKIVQQN

-449 DAVTVINKEMAS
+449 DAVTVINNEMAS

-472 FSALGNPSK
+472 FSALANPTTS
-481 ELANNIAELDRQINV
+481 LATNIAKFKEQIAS
-496 VNGDNKLDGQGK
+496 VNGNDGQDK
-508 IAAYEKLRQILEDC
+508 VIAYEKLLQILENC
-522 TSEVMHFEKLSRLD
+522 TSEVTHLEKLSRLD

-563 KRDPGLNEQLNQLK
+563 KNDPGLNAQLNQLK
-577 VSLGRVNN
+577 VSLGRVNS

-618 NNLTKVSQWIGATT
+618 NNLAKVSQWIGATT
-632 IIFQTWQTL
+632 IIFKTWQTL

-855 LFEANDPNTYRSTY
+855 LFEADDPNTYRSTY
-869 DILKDIADIWDE
+869 DILKDIADIWNE
-881 IQDKERAQLLEK
+881 ISDKNQAQLLEK

-928 KELARAQDSIVFKL
+928 KELERTQDSIVFKL

-1025 AS
+1025 AA

>member
-137 QGTDETGKAVSY
+137 QGADETGKAVSY
-149 LQTYDVATQE
+149 LQTYDAETQE

-178 AALAKQVEKDNQS
+178 AALAKQIERDNQS
-191 RLNFLL
+191 RLNFLS
-197 KQQIAINKINASYT
+197 KQQIEINKINASYT
-211 GESSQKPI
+211 GQSSQKPI
-219 VDQSRLDSFGT
+219 VDQMRLESFGA

-248 LSGDQQREIIEL
+248 LSGEQQREIVEL

-290 DEELSKLDAYR
+290 DEELSKLDAYKA
-301 TKLSNV
+301 KLANV

-314 AARID
+314 ASRID
-319 KLHNELSGAS
+319 RLHNELSGAS

-348 KSFDAQVEGVVQ
+348 KSFDAQVAGVIQ

-374 IRKKMFSTSQGTEE
+374 ISKKMARTSHGTEE
-388 YKTMAAE
+388 YQIMATE
-395 LARVKEEQ
+395 LARVEAEQ
-403 AKITQEIRTQSHLMP
+403 AKITQEIMTQAHLVP
-418 EMVAAAKAR
+418 EVVAAAKAR
-427 SQHDERAIQQN
+427 SQHDEKIVQQN

-449 DAVTVINKEMAS
+449 DAVTVINNEMAS

-472 FSALGNPSK
+472 FSALANPTTS
-481 ELANNIAELDRQINV
+481 LATNIAKFKEQIAS
-496 VNGDNKLDGQGK
+496 VNGNDGQDK
-508 IAAYEKLRQILEDC
+508 VIAYEKLLQILENC
-522 TSEVMHFEKLSRLD
+522 TSEVTHLEKLSRLD

-551 DLITIETKWSAL
+551 DLIAIETKWSAL
-563 KRDPGLNEQLNQLK
+563 KNDPGLNAQLNQLK
-577 VSLGRVNN
+577 VSLGRVNS

-632 IIFQTWQTL
+632 IIFKTWQTL

-657 LKKTTDATEE
+657 LKKTTHATEE

-855 LFEANDPNTYRSTY
+855 LFEADDPNTYRSTY
-869 DILKDIADIWDE
+869 DILKDIADIWNE
-881 IQDKERAQLLEK
+881 ISDKNQAQLLEK

-1025 AS
+1025 AA

>member
-70 NKVGVKLGLDKES
+70 NKVGVKLGIDQES

-149 LQTYDVATQE
+149 LQTYDAETQE

-191 RLNFLL
+191 RLNFLS
-197 KQQIAINKINASYT
+197 KQQIEINKINASYT
-211 GESSQKPI
+211 GQSSQKPI
-219 VDQSRLDSFGT
+219 VDPTRLESFGA

-248 LSGDQQREIIEL
+248 LSGEQQREIVEL

-290 DEELSKLDAYR
+290 DEELSKLDAYK
-301 TKLSNV
+301 TKLANV

-314 AARID
+314 ASRID
-319 KLHNELSGAS
+319 RLHNELSGAS

-348 KSFDAQVEGVVQ
+348 KSFDAQVTGVIQ
-360 KYNSLLSARGRATQ
+360 KYDSLLSARGRATQ
-374 IRKKMFSTSQGTEE
+374 ISKKMTRTSRGTEE
-388 YKTMAAE
+388 YQIMATE
-395 LARVKEEQ
+395 LARVKAEQ
-403 AKITQEIRTQSHLMP
+403 AKITQEITTQAHLAP
-418 EMVAAAKAR
+418 EVVAAAKAR
-427 SQHDERAIQQN
+427 SQHNEKIIQQN
-438 YELAVAEGRVK
+438 YELAIAEGRVK
-449 DAVTVINKEMAS
+449 DAVTIINNEMAS

-472 FSALGNPSK
+472 FSALANPTTS
-481 ELANNIAELDRQINV
+481 LATNIAKFKEQIV
-496 VNGDNKLDGQGK
+496 SVNDNDGQDK
-508 IAAYEKLRQILEDC
+508 VIAYEKLLQILENC
-522 TSEVMHFEKLSRLD
+522 TSEVTHLEKLSRLD

-551 DLITIETKWSAL
+551 DLIAIETKWSAL
-563 KRDPGLNEQLNQLK
+563 KNDPGLNAQLNQLK
-577 VSLGRVNN
+577 VSLGRVNS

-632 IIFQTWQTL
+632 IIFKTWQTL

-657 LKKTTDATEE
+657 LKKTTHATEE

-686 TKDIIQQTADWARL
+686 TKDIIQQTSDWARL
-700 GYSLDEASTL
+700 GYSLDEATTL

-738 AFKELDVNDSLDGII
+738 AFKELDVDDSLDGII

-758 VGNNFAVSNADIVD
+758 VGNHFAVSNADIVEA
-772 SLTRSSSAMAAANNT
+772 LTRSSSAMAAANST

-798 TEITRDSSQVGNA
+798 TEITRDASQVGNA
-811 LKTISMRLRGYDEE
+811 LKTISMRIRGYDEE
-825 TETYSDD
+825 TETFSDD
-832 LKEITG
+832 LKTITG
-838 DIANLTKVASN
+838 DIADLTKVASN
-849 NNQGIS
+849 NKQGIS
-855 LFEANDPNTYRSTY
+855 LFEADDPNTYRAPY
-869 DILKDIADIWDE
+869 EILKDIADIWDE
-881 IQDKERAQLLEK
+881 ISDKNQAKLLEK
-893 LFGKQRAQVGAALI
+893 LFGKQRAQVGAAII

-969 TDMSGVIQTI
+969 TGMSGVIQTI
-979 TKSLGTLGTVSAGV
+979 TKRLGTLGTVSAGV

-1025 AS
+1025 AA

>member
-137 QGTDETGKAVSY
+137 QGADETGKAVSY
-149 LQTYDVATQE
+149 LQTYDAETQE

-178 AALAKQVEKDNQS
+178 AALAKQIERDNQS
-191 RLNFLL
+191 RLNFLS
-197 KQQIAINKINASYT
+197 KQQIEINKINASYT
-211 GESSQKPI
+211 GQSSQKPI
-219 VDQSRLDSFGT
+219 VDQMRLESFGA

-248 LSGDQQREIIEL
+248 LSGEQQREIVEL

-290 DEELSKLDAYR
+290 DEELSKLDAYKA
-301 TKLSNV
+301 KLANV

-314 AARID
+314 ASRID
-319 KLHNELSGAS
+319 RLHNELSGAS

-348 KSFDAQVEGVVQ
+348 KSFDAQVAGVIQ

-374 IRKKMFSTSQGTEE
+374 ISKKMARTSHGTEE
-388 YKTMAAE
+388 YQIMATE
-395 LARVKEEQ
+395 LARVEAEQ
-403 AKITQEIRTQSHLMP
+403 AKITQEIMTQAHLVP
-418 EMVAAAKAR
+418 EVVAAAKAR
-427 SQHDERAIQQN
+427 SQHDEKIVQQN

-449 DAVTVINKEMAS
+449 DAVTVINNEMAS

-472 FSALGNPSK
+472 FSALANPTTS
-481 ELANNIAELDRQINV
+481 LATNIAKFKEQIAS
-496 VNGDNKLDGQGK
+496 VNGNDGQDK
-508 IAAYEKLRQILEDC
+508 VIAYEKLLQILENC
-522 TSEVMHFEKLSRLD
+522 TSEVTHLEKLSRLD

-551 DLITIETKWSAL
+551 DLIAIETKWSAL
-563 KRDPGLNEQLNQLK
+563 KNDPGLNAQLNQLK
-577 VSLGRVNN
+577 VSLGRVNS

-632 IIFQTWQTL
+632 IIFKTWQTL

-657 LKKTTDATEE
+657 LKKTTHATEE

-675 ANQTAKELGAS
+675 ANHTAKELGAS

-855 LFEANDPNTYRSTY
+855 LFEADDPNTYRSTY
-869 DILKDIADIWDE
+869 DILKDIADIWNE
-881 IQDKERAQLLEK
+881 ISDKNQAQLLEK

-1025 AS
+1025 AA

>member
-55 QAGAFVQKINQKVAA
+55 QAGAFVQKLNQKVAA
-70 NKVGVKLGLDKES
+70 NKVGVQLGLDQNS
-83 IAKLQTE
+83 ITKLQAE
-90 LGSLH
+90 LNNLH
-95 VDSSI
+95 VDPSI

-108 DKMGIR
+108 DQMGIR
-114 IDRVSGSWKQVADS
+114 IDRVSGKWEKSVDGA
-128 ERQLLALTI
+128 RNLLNLTI
-137 QGTDETGKAVSY
+137 QGKDQAGKVVSY
-149 LQTYDVATQE
+149 FQTYDEQTKE
-159 ISTTMTNV
+159 ISTTTTNI
-167 TLNLEQQRKSA
+167 TLDLERQRKSA
-178 AALAKQVEKDNQS
+178 AALARQTEKDNQS
-191 RLNFLL
+191 RLNFLS
-197 KQQIAINKINASYT
+197 KQQIEINKINASYT

-219 VDQSRLDSFGT
+219 VDQSRLESFGE

-243 AASGA
+243 AANGA
-248 LSGDQQREIIEL
+248 LSGDQQREIVEL

-290 DEELSKLDAYR
+290 DEELSKLDAYK

-335 KYLNQFSTLSAEV
+335 SYLNQFSTLSAEV
-348 KSFDAQVEGVVQ
+348 KSFDAQVDGVVQ

-374 IRKKMFSTSQGTEE
+374 IRKKMFSTSQGTKE
-388 YKTMAAE
+388 YQAMAAE
-395 LARVKEEQ
+395 LARVEAEQ
-403 AKITQEIRTQSHLMP
+403 SKITQEIRIQSHLMP
-418 EMVAAAKAR
+418 EVVASAKAR

-449 DAVTVINKEMAS
+449 DAVTVINNEMAS
-461 MPQKVAELQAR
+461 MPQKVAELRAR
-472 FSALGNPSK
+472 FSALANPT
-481 ELANNIAELDRQINV
+481 ETLATNIAKFKEQIV
-496 VNGDNKLDGQGK
+496 SVNDNDGQDK
-508 IAAYEKLRQILEDC
+508 VAAYEKLLQILEDC
-522 TSEVMHFEKLSRLD
+522 TSEVTHLEKLSRLD

-563 KRDPGLNEQLNQLK
+563 KNDPGLNAQLNQLK

-597 AFRAEVKAAGKDTL
+597 AFRAEVKATGKDTL

-632 IIFQTWQTL
+632 IIFKTWQTL
-641 REGFDVVKD
+641 RDGFDVVKD

-738 AFKELDVNDSLDGII
+738 AFKELDVDDSLDGII

-838 DIANLTKVASN
+838 DIADLTKTASN
-849 NNQGIS
+849 QQGVS
-855 LFEANDPNTYRSTY
+855 LFEAGDPNTYRSTY
-869 DILKDIADIWDE
+869 DILKDIAAVWDE
-881 IQDKERAQLLEK
+881 ISDKNRAQLLEK

-969 TDMSGVIQTI
+969 TDMSGVVQTI

-1025 AS
+1025 AA

>member
-149 LQTYDVATQE
+149 LQTYDAETQE

-178 AALAKQVEKDNQS
+178 AALAKQVERDNQS
-191 RLNFLL
+191 RLNFLS
-197 KQQIAINKINASYT
+197 KQQIEINKINASYT
-211 GESSQKPI
+211 GQSSQKPI
-219 VDQSRLDSFGT
+219 VDQTRLESFGA

-248 LSGDQQREIIEL
+248 LSGEQQREIVEL

-290 DEELSKLDAYR
+290 DEELSKLDAYKA
-301 TKLSNV
+301 KLANV

-314 AARID
+314 ASRID
-319 KLHNELSGAS
+319 RLHNELSGAS

-348 KSFDAQVEGVVQ
+348 KSFDAQVAGVIQ

-374 IRKKMFSTSQGTEE
+374 ISKKMSRTSHGTEE
-388 YKTMAAE
+388 YQIMATE
-395 LARVKEEQ
+395 LARVEAEQ
-403 AKITQEIRTQSHLMP
+403 AKITQEIMTQAHLVP
-418 EMVAAAKAR
+418 EVVAAAKAR
-427 SQHDERAIQQN
+427 SQHDEKIVQQN

-449 DAVTVINKEMAS
+449 DAVTVINNEMAS

-472 FSALGNPSK
+472 FSALANPTTS
-481 ELANNIAELDRQINV
+481 LATNIAKFKEQIAS
-496 VNGDNKLDGQGK
+496 VNGNDGQDK
-508 IAAYEKLRQILEDC
+508 VIAYEKLLQILENC
-522 TSEVMHFEKLSRLD
+522 TSEVTHLEKLSRLD

-563 KRDPGLNEQLNQLK
+563 KNDPGLNAQLNQLK
-577 VSLGRVNN
+577 VSLGRVNS

-618 NNLTKVSQWIGATT
+618 NNLAKVSQWIGATT
-632 IIFQTWQTL
+632 IIFKTWQTL

-758 VGNNFAVSNADIVD
+758 VGNDFAVSNADIVD

-855 LFEANDPNTYRSTY
+855 LFEADDPNTYRSTY
-869 DILKDIADIWDE
+869 DILKDIADIWNE
-881 IQDKERAQLLEK
+881 ISDKNQAQLLEK

-928 KELARAQDSIVFKL
+928 KELERAQDSIVFKL

-969 TDMSGVIQTI
+969 TDMSGVVQTI

-1004 PKMTGS
+1004 PKMTGF

-1025 AS
+1025 AA

>member
-149 LQTYDVATQE
+149 LQTYDAETQE

-178 AALAKQVEKDNQS
+178 AALAKQVERDNQS
-191 RLNFLL
+191 RLNFLS
-197 KQQIAINKINASYT
+197 KQQIEINKINASYT
-211 GESSQKPI
+211 GQSSQKPI
-219 VDQSRLDSFGT
+219 VDQTRLESFGA

-248 LSGDQQREIIEL
+248 LSGEQQREIVEL

-290 DEELSKLDAYR
+290 DEELSKLDAYKA
-301 TKLSNV
+301 KLANV

-314 AARID
+314 ASRID
-319 KLHNELSGAS
+319 RLHNELSGAS

-348 KSFDAQVEGVVQ
+348 KSFDAQVAGVIQ

-374 IRKKMFSTSQGTEE
+374 ISKKMSRTSHGTEE
-388 YKTMAAE
+388 YQIMATE
-395 LARVKEEQ
+395 LARVEAEQ
-403 AKITQEIRTQSHLMP
+403 AKITQEIMTQAHLVP
-418 EMVAAAKAR
+418 EVVAAAKAR
-427 SQHDERAIQQN
+427 SQHDEKIVQQN

-449 DAVTVINKEMAS
+449 DAVTVINNEMAS

-472 FSALGNPSK
+472 FSALANPTTS
-481 ELANNIAELDRQINV
+481 LATNIAKFKEQIAS
-496 VNGDNKLDGQGK
+496 VNGNDGQDK
-508 IAAYEKLRQILEDC
+508 VIAYEKLLQILENC
-522 TSEVMHFEKLSRLD
+522 TSEVTHLEKLSRLD

-563 KRDPGLNEQLNQLK
+563 KNDPGLNAQLNQLK
-577 VSLGRVNN
+577 VSLGRVNS

-618 NNLTKVSQWIGATT
+618 NNLAKVSQWIGATT
-632 IIFQTWQTL
+632 IIFKTWQTL

-787 FEQTVALATAA
+787 FEQTVALSTAA

-855 LFEANDPNTYRSTY
+855 LFEADDPNTYRSTY
-869 DILKDIADIWDE
+869 DILKDIADIWNE
-881 IQDKERAQLLEK
+881 ISDKNQAQLLEK
-893 LFGKQRAQVGAALI
+893 LFGRQRAQVGAALI

-928 KELARAQDSIVFKL
+928 KELERAQDSIVFKL

-969 TDMSGVIQTI
+969 TDMSGVVQTI

-1004 PKMTGS
+1004 PKMTGF

-1025 AS
+1025 AA

>member
-137 QGTDETGKAVSY
+137 QGADETGKAVSY
-149 LQTYDVATQE
+149 LQTYDAETQE

-178 AALAKQVEKDNQS
+178 AALAKQIERDNQS
-191 RLNFLL
+191 RLNFLS
-197 KQQIAINKINASYT
+197 KQQIEINKINASYT
-211 GESSQKPI
+211 GQSSQKPI
-219 VDQSRLDSFGT
+219 VDQMRLESFGA

-248 LSGDQQREIIEL
+248 LSGEQQREIVEL

-290 DEELSKLDAYR
+290 DEELSKLDAYKA
-301 TKLSNV
+301 KLANV

-314 AARID
+314 ASRID
-319 KLHNELSGAS
+319 RLHNELSGAS

-348 KSFDAQVEGVVQ
+348 KSFDAQVAGVIQ

-374 IRKKMFSTSQGTEE
+374 ISKKMARTSHGTEE
-388 YKTMAAE
+388 YQIMATE
-395 LARVKEEQ
+395 LARVEAEQ
-403 AKITQEIRTQSHLMP
+403 AKITQEIMTQAHLVP
-418 EMVAAAKAR
+418 EVVAAAKAR
-427 SQHDERAIQQN
+427 SQHDEKIVQQN

-449 DAVTVINKEMAS
+449 DAVTVINNEMAS

-472 FSALGNPSK
+472 FSALANPTTS
-481 ELANNIAELDRQINV
+481 LATNIAKFKEQIAS
-496 VNGDNKLDGQGK
+496 VNGNDGQDK
-508 IAAYEKLRQILEDC
+508 VIAYEKLLQILENC
-522 TSEVMHFEKLSRLD
+522 TSEVTHLEKLSRLD

-551 DLITIETKWSAL
+551 DLIAIETKWSAL
-563 KRDPGLNEQLNQLK
+563 KNDPGLNAQLNQLK
-577 VSLGRVNN
+577 VSLGRVNS

-618 NNLTKVSQWIGATT
+618 NNLTKVPQWIGATT
-632 IIFQTWQTL
+632 IIFKTWQTL

-657 LKKTTDATEE
+657 LKKTTHATEE

-675 ANQTAKELGAS
+675 ANHTAKELGAS

-855 LFEANDPNTYRSTY
+855 LFEADDPNTYRSTY
-869 DILKDIADIWDE
+869 DILKDIADIWNE
-881 IQDKERAQLLEK
+881 ISDKNQAQLLEK

-1025 AS
+1025 AA

>member
-70 NKVGVKLGLDKES
+70 NKVGVQLGLDQNS
-83 IAKLQTE
+83 ITKLQAE
-90 LGSLH
+90 LNNLH
-95 VDSSI
+95 VDPSI

-108 DKMGIR
+108 DQMGIR
-114 IDRVSGSWKQVADS
+114 IDRVSGKWEKSVDGA
-128 ERQLLALTI
+128 RNLLNLTI
-137 QGTDETGKAVSY
+137 QGKDQAGKVVSY
-149 LQTYDVATQE
+149 FQTYDEQTKE
-159 ISTTMTNV
+159 ISTTTTNI
-167 TLNLEQQRKSA
+167 TLDLERQRKSA
-178 AALAKQVEKDNQS
+178 AALARQTEKDNQS
-191 RLNFLL
+191 RLNFLS
-197 KQQIAINKINASYT
+197 KQQIEINKINASYT

-219 VDQSRLDSFGT
+219 VDQSRLESFGE

-243 AASGA
+243 AANGA
-248 LSGDQQREIIEL
+248 LSGDQQREIVEL

-314 AARID
+314 ASRID
-319 KLHNELSGAS
+319 RLHNELSGAS

-348 KSFDAQVEGVVQ
+348 KNFDAQVAVVIQ

-374 IRKKMFSTSQGTEE
+374 ISKKMARTSHGTEE
-388 YKTMAAE
+388 YQIMATE
-395 LARVKEEQ
+395 LARVEAEQ
-403 AKITQEIRTQSHLMP
+403 AKITQEIMTQAHLVP
-418 EMVAAAKAR
+418 EVVAAAKAR
-427 SQHDERAIQQN
+427 SQHDEKIVQQN

-449 DAVTVINKEMAS
+449 DAVTVINNEMAS

-472 FSALGNPSK
+472 FSALANPTTS
-481 ELANNIAELDRQINV
+481 LATNIAKFKEQIAS
-496 VNGDNKLDGQGK
+496 VNGNDGQDK
-508 IAAYEKLRQILEDC
+508 VAAYEKLLQILENC
-522 TSEVMHFEKLSRLD
+522 TSEVTHLEKLSRLD

-551 DLITIETKWSAL
+551 DLIAIETKWSAL
-563 KRDPGLNEQLNQLK
+563 KNDPGLNAQLNQLK
-577 VSLGRVNN
+577 VSLGRVNS

-618 NNLTKVSQWIGATT
+618 NNLAKVSQWIGATT
-632 IIFQTWQTL
+632 IIFKTWQTL

-855 LFEANDPNTYRSTY
+855 LFEADDPNTYRSTY
-869 DILKDIADIWDE
+869 DILKDIADIWNE
-881 IQDKERAQLLEK
+881 ISDKNQAQLLEK

-928 KELARAQDSIVFKL
+928 KELERAQDSIVFKL

-969 TDMSGVIQTI
+969 TDMSGVVQTI

-1025 AS
+1025 AA

>member
-55 QAGAFVQKINQKVAA
+55 QAGAFIQKINQKVAA
-70 NKVGVKLGLDKES
+70 NKVGVKLGLDQES

-95 VDSSI
+95 VDPSI

-114 IDRVSGSWKQVADS
+114 IDRVSGSWRQVADS

-149 LQTYDVATQE
+149 LQTYDAETQE

-191 RLNFLL
+191 RLNFLS
-197 KQQIAINKINASYT
+197 KQQIEINKINASYT
-211 GESSQKPI
+211 GQSSQKPI
-219 VDQSRLDSFGT
+219 VDQTRLESFGA
-230 KVTEINNKIAALK
+230 KVTEINNKIAVLK

-248 LSGDQQREIIEL
+248 LSGEQQREIVEL

-290 DEELSKLDAYR
+290 DEELSKLDAYK
-301 TKLSNV
+301 TKLANV

-314 AARID
+314 ASRID
-319 KLHNELSGAS
+319 RLHNELSGAS

-348 KSFDAQVEGVVQ
+348 KSFDAQVAGVIQ

-374 IRKKMFSTSQGTEE
+374 ISKKMARTSHGTEE
-388 YKTMAAE
+388 YQIMATE
-395 LARVKEEQ
+395 LARVEAEQ
-403 AKITQEIRTQSHLMP
+403 AKITQEIMTQAHLVP
-418 EMVAAAKAR
+418 EVVAAAKAR
-427 SQHDERAIQQN
+427 SQHDEKIVQQN

-449 DAVTVINKEMAS
+449 DAVTVINNEMAS

-472 FSALGNPSK
+472 FSALANPTTS
-481 ELANNIAELDRQINV
+481 LATNIAKFKEQIAS
-496 VNGDNKLDGQGK
+496 VNGNDGQDK
-508 IAAYEKLRQILEDC
+508 VIAYEKLLQILENC
-522 TSEVMHFEKLSRLD
+522 TSEVTHLEKLSRLD

-563 KRDPGLNEQLNQLK
+563 KNDPGLNAQLNQLK
-577 VSLGRVNN
+577 VSLGRVNS

-597 AFRAEVKAAGKDTL
+597 TFRAEVKAAGKDTL
-611 SLGDVFK
+611 SFGDVLK
-618 NNLTKVSQWIGATT
+618 NNLSKVSQWIGATT
-632 IIFQTWQTL
+632 IIFKTWQTI
-641 REGFDVVKD
+641 RNGFNVVKD

-657 LKKTTDATEE
+657 LKKTTRATEE

-686 TKDIIQQTADWARL
+686 TKDIIQQTSDWARL
-700 GYSLDEASTL
+700 GYSLDDATTL

-738 AFKELDVNDSLDGII
+738 AFKELDVDDSLDGII

-758 VGNNFAVSNADIVD
+758 VGNHFAVSNADIVEA
-772 SLTRSSSAMAAANNT
+772 LTRSSSAMAAANNT

-855 LFEANDPNTYRSTY
+855 LFEADDPNTYRSTY
-869 DILKDIADIWDE
+869 DILKDIADIWNE
-881 IQDKERAQLLEK
+881 ISDKNQAQLLEK

-928 KELARAQDSIVFKL
+928 KELERAQDSIVFKL

-969 TDMSGVIQTI
+969 TDMSGVVQTI

-1004 PKMTGS
+1004 PKMTGF

-1025 AS
+1025 AA